1 MRSKYKFI
9 FASLIFLCLVVSMGA
24 ASADDLDTIQEGEV
38 SGGVDVA
45 YSNPGVENGELSYD
59 IPEDVQNVQYAGL
72 FVDCYTAG
80 SSNTVYG
87 SEANVS
93 VTSNGETEQ
102 IANEML
108 VSTQGSQDG
117 TVYTINDHTTK
128 CYADYYMTYN
138 LTEMLQGASGK
149 VTINVKTGA
158 LEGYEYYNKIKL
170 IGLVFAYDDGDS
182 DKICYWVNSGSSWI
196 KGDSTDTSKA
206 TFDVGT
212 IGCEISKATLDNFAL
227 SSIDG
232 LYSFNGKELEES
244 TAYDEGV
251 YYFKYHQW
259 DVLDKISNSTNTL
272 VYTPG
277 AGAFSFRNTL
287 SLLTV
292 TKHTP
297 AVSVKLGSEYSGA
310 VFAGTNNVLKLDLT
324 NKGES
329 DTVYMVDFY
338 VDGVK
343 VSSTEIQLNEGLS
356 SSTYLVDDFIRPVTA
371 ETVNGV
377 STTKVNYTVIVS
389 DKDTGEI
396 LNESTITPTLWY
408 NGNLGKDLAYPA
420 ENITSFNNITV
431 NGDIIID
438 TKTDSTYMGA
448 TATNRTDVW
457 NLDVPDDA
465 QFVNGFIYVSY
476 NWDKSG
482 QTVPPFTA
490 IFNGVAVTPV
500 ATYRDQSNMGNYG
513 KYGYGLIVY
522 DVSGLLV
529 KGENTFV
536 LEKEFNKTAV
546 YPSTLVALYNVSNSA
561 IEKTIYM
568 YNGADLLSNANN
580 FLGRI
585 VASNNVLDI
594 DSIENIVGSS
604 LYVFAASAQA
614 GEGNLIVNDASYAN
628 VWSGS
633 SNSVGQYIV
642 DLGTA
647 PSESNTVSF
656 VATGS
661 TILALE
667 QFIVVE
673 YNVPSASIKI
683 ASEYNGACFA
693 GTDNVIQVNLTNDGQ
708 LSTTYTVDLYVDGV
722 KVNSTEVQLDPAAKT
737 TAYLVDGLIRP
748 VTEDTVNGVSTTK
761 VNYTV
766 IVSDENGNVLAESTL
781 TPTVWYNGNLGKD
794 LAYPAENITSFNNI
808 TVNGDIIIETK
819 GDSTYM
825 NAAATTRTDVWTL
838 DVPEDAQ
845 FVNGFIYVSYNWD
858 KSGQTVP
865 PFTATFNGVA
875 VTPVATY
882 RDQSNM
888 GNYGKYGYGLIVY
901 DVSGLLVKGEN
912 TFVLEKES
920 NKTAVYPST
929 LVALYNV
936 PQSETVKT
944 IYMYNGADLLS
955 NANNFLGRVVA
966 SNNVLGIDSIE
977 NIVGSSLYVFAAS
990 AQSGEGN
997 LIVNDLTYF
1006 DVWTGSSNSVGQY
1019 IADLGTAPS
1028 ESNAV
1033 SFVATGSTILALQ
1046 QFIIVESTNPS
1057 VSAKIASEYNGACFA
1072 GTDNVIQVNL
1082 TNDGQASTTY
1092 IVDLYVDG
1100 VKVNSTEV
1108 QLNPEAKTTVNL
1120 VDGLIRPVTE
1130 DTVNGVS
1137 TTKVNYTL
1145 VVSDKSLGL
1154 VLAES
1159 TLTPTVWY
1167 NGNLG
1172 KDLAYPAENITSFN
1186 NITVNGDII
1195 IETKGDSTY
1204 MNAAAT
1210 NRTDVWNLDV
1220 PDDAQFVNGFIYVSY
1235 NWDKS
1240 GQTVPPFTAI
1250 FNGVAV
1256 TPVATYRDQSNMGNY
1271 GKYGYGLIVYDVSGL
1286 LVKGEN
1292 TFVLE
1297 KESNKTAVYPSTLV
1311 ALYNV
1316 PQSETV
1322 KTIYMYN
1329 GADLLSNA
1337 NNFLGRV
1344 VASNNVLGIDS
1355 IENAISSSLYVFA
1368 ASAQAGEGNLIVNDA
1383 SYDNVWSGS
1392 SNSVGQYIVDLGTAP
1407 SESNTVSFVATG
1419 STILALQ
1426 QFIVVESA
1434 TPKASDLQKLIDE
1447 TPAGGVLDLGSK
1459 VFADVS
1465 DINITKDISIVGD
1478 NAFIITAGDGKP
1490 VFNIASDVNN
1500 VSISGLNFVANNG
1513 DVLIKA
1519 TATNG
1524 TDDLSI
1530 NNPAISIANNTVTK
1544 ANDNVVASSITLF
1557 ELESERGVLA
1567 PSNPIDIKD
1576 NNVVD
1581 GAKTFDFEIA
1591 GLNDGS
1597 GINIPQGGSIN
1608 TNGTSSVKVATT
1620 IVAKAMTTTTVNTK
1634 INGKNAGKNFAI
1646 TLKDSNG
1653 NVLANKQVMISLDGK
1668 IYKCAT
1674 NANGVATV
1682 KIALSKKGTYPV
1694 VVSFLGDDKYNGSF
1708 AVAKVKVN
1716 PQKVKLTV
1724 TKKTYKASKKTKY
1737 LYATLKATNKK
1748 AIKGKKLVFTVNGKK
1763 YTAKTNAKGIAKVK
1777 VKLSKKKTYKVTV
1790 KFAGDNTFK
1799 KITKKGKVV
1808 IK

>member
-117 TVYTINDHTTK
+117 TVYAINDHTTK

-138 LTEMLQGASGK
+138 LTEKLQSASGK
-149 VTINVKTGA
+149 VTINVNTGA

-329 DTVYMVDFY
+329 DTVYVVDFY

-356 SSTYLVDDFIRPVTA
+356 SSTYLVDDLIRPVTA

-614 GEGNLIVNDASYAN
+614 GEGNLIVNDASYDN

-633 SNSVGQYIV
+633 SNSVSQYLV

-693 GTDNVIQVNLTNDGQ
+693 GADNVIQVNLTNDGQ

-766 IVSDENGNVLAESTL
+766 IVSDENGNVLAKSTL

-865 PFTATFNGVA
+865 PFTA
-875 VTPVATY
+875 
-882 RDQSNM
+882 
-888 GNYGKYGYGLIVY
+888 
-901 DVSGLLVKGEN
+901 
-912 TFVLEKES
+912 
-920 NKTAVYPST
+920 
-929 LVALYNV
+929 
-936 PQSETVKT
+936 
-944 IYMYNGADLLS
+944 
-955 NANNFLGRVVA
+955 
-966 SNNVLGIDSIE
+966 
-977 NIVGSSLYVFAAS
+977 
-990 AQSGEGN
+990 
-997 LIVNDLTYF
+997 
-1006 DVWTGSSNSVGQY
+1006 
-1019 IADLGTAPS
+1019 
-1028 ESNAV
+1028 
-1033 SFVATGSTILALQ
+1033 
-1046 QFIIVESTNPS
+1046 
-1057 VSAKIASEYNGACFA
+1057 
-1072 GTDNVIQVNL
+1072 
-1082 TNDGQASTTY
+1082 
-1092 IVDLYVDG
+1092 
-1100 VKVNSTEV
+1100 
-1108 QLNPEAKTTVNL
+1108 
-1120 VDGLIRPVTE
+1120 
-1130 DTVNGVS
+1130 
-1137 TTKVNYTL
+1137 
-1145 VVSDKSLGL
+1145 
-1154 VLAES
+1154 
-1159 TLTPTVWY
+1159 
-1167 NGNLG
+1167 
-1172 KDLAYPAENITSFN
+1172 
-1186 NITVNGDII
+1186 
-1195 IETKGDSTY
+1195 
-1204 MNAAAT
+1204 
-1210 NRTDVWNLDV
+1210 
-1220 PDDAQFVNGFIYVSY
+1220 
-1235 NWDKS
+1235 
-1240 GQTVPPFTAI
+1240 I

-1271 GKYGYGLIVYDVSGL
+1271 GKYGYGLIVYDVSSL
-1286 LVKGEN
+1286 LQKGEN

-1544 ANDNVVASSITLF
+1544 ANDKVVASSITLF

-1668 IYKCAT
+1668 IYKCTT

-1763 YTAKTNAKGIAKVK
+1763 YTAKTNAKGIAKIK

>member
-117 TVYTINDHTTK
+117 TVYAINDHTTK

-138 LTEMLQGASGK
+138 LTEKLQSASGK
-149 VTINVKTGA
+149 VTINVNTGA

-329 DTVYMVDFY
+329 DTVYVVDFY

-356 SSTYLVDDFIRPVTA
+356 SSTYLVDDLIRPVTA

-614 GEGNLIVNDASYAN
+614 GEGNLIVNDASYDN

-633 SNSVGQYIV
+633 SNSVSQYLV

-693 GTDNVIQVNLTNDGQ
+693 GADNVIQVNLTNDGQ

-825 NAAATTRTDVWTL
+825 AAAATTRTDVWTL
-838 DVPEDAQ
+838 DVPE
-845 FVNGFIYVSYNWD
+845 
-858 KSGQTVP
+858 
-865 PFTATFNGVA
+865 
-875 VTPVATY
+875 
-882 RDQSNM
+882 
-888 GNYGKYGYGLIVY
+888 
-901 DVSGLLVKGEN
+901 
-912 TFVLEKES
+912 
-920 NKTAVYPST
+920 
-929 LVALYNV
+929 
-936 PQSETVKT
+936 
-944 IYMYNGADLLS
+944 
-955 NANNFLGRVVA
+955 
-966 SNNVLGIDSIE
+966 
-977 NIVGSSLYVFAAS
+977 
-990 AQSGEGN
+990 
-997 LIVNDLTYF
+997 
-1006 DVWTGSSNSVGQY
+1006 
-1019 IADLGTAPS
+1019 
-1028 ESNAV
+1028 
-1033 SFVATGSTILALQ
+1033 
-1046 QFIIVESTNPS
+1046 
-1057 VSAKIASEYNGACFA
+1057 
-1072 GTDNVIQVNL
+1072 
-1082 TNDGQASTTY
+1082 
-1092 IVDLYVDG
+1092 
-1100 VKVNSTEV
+1100 
-1108 QLNPEAKTTVNL
+1108 
-1120 VDGLIRPVTE
+1120 
-1130 DTVNGVS
+1130 
-1137 TTKVNYTL
+1137 
-1145 VVSDKSLGL
+1145 
-1154 VLAES
+1154 
-1159 TLTPTVWY
+1159 
-1167 NGNLG
+1167 
-1172 KDLAYPAENITSFN
+1172 
-1186 NITVNGDII
+1186 
-1195 IETKGDSTY
+1195 
-1204 MNAAAT
+1204 
-1210 NRTDVWNLDV
+1210 
-1220 PDDAQFVNGFIYVSY
+1220 DAQFVNGFIYVSY

-1271 GKYGYGLIVYDVSGL
+1271 GKYGYGLIVYDVSSL
-1286 LVKGEN
+1286 LQKGEN

-1447 TPAGGVLDLGSK
+1447 TPTGGVLDLGSK

-1544 ANDNVVASSITLF
+1544 ANDKVVASSITLF

-1668 IYKCAT
+1668 IYKCTT

-1763 YTAKTNAKGIAKVK
+1763 YTAKTNAKGIAKIK

>member
-117 TVYTINDHTTK
+117 TVYAINDHTTK

-138 LTEMLQGASGK
+138 LTEKLQSASGK
-149 VTINVKTGA
+149 VTINVNTGA

-329 DTVYMVDFY
+329 DTVYVVDFY

-356 SSTYLVDDFIRPVTA
+356 SSTYLVDDLIRPVTA

-614 GEGNLIVNDASYAN
+614 GEGNLIVNDASYDN

-633 SNSVGQYIV
+633 SNSVSQYLV

-693 GTDNVIQVNLTNDGQ
+693 GADNVIQVNLTNDGQ

-766 IVSDENGNVLAESTL
+766 IVSDENGNVLAKSTL

-865 PFTATFNGVA
+865 PFTA
-875 VTPVATY
+875 
-882 RDQSNM
+882 
-888 GNYGKYGYGLIVY
+888 
-901 DVSGLLVKGEN
+901 
-912 TFVLEKES
+912 
-920 NKTAVYPST
+920 
-929 LVALYNV
+929 
-936 PQSETVKT
+936 
-944 IYMYNGADLLS
+944 
-955 NANNFLGRVVA
+955 
-966 SNNVLGIDSIE
+966 
-977 NIVGSSLYVFAAS
+977 
-990 AQSGEGN
+990 
-997 LIVNDLTYF
+997 
-1006 DVWTGSSNSVGQY
+1006 
-1019 IADLGTAPS
+1019 
-1028 ESNAV
+1028 
-1033 SFVATGSTILALQ
+1033 
-1046 QFIIVESTNPS
+1046 
-1057 VSAKIASEYNGACFA
+1057 
-1072 GTDNVIQVNL
+1072 
-1082 TNDGQASTTY
+1082 
-1092 IVDLYVDG
+1092 
-1100 VKVNSTEV
+1100 
-1108 QLNPEAKTTVNL
+1108 
-1120 VDGLIRPVTE
+1120 
-1130 DTVNGVS
+1130 
-1137 TTKVNYTL
+1137 
-1145 VVSDKSLGL
+1145 
-1154 VLAES
+1154 
-1159 TLTPTVWY
+1159 
-1167 NGNLG
+1167 
-1172 KDLAYPAENITSFN
+1172 
-1186 NITVNGDII
+1186 
-1195 IETKGDSTY
+1195 
-1204 MNAAAT
+1204 
-1210 NRTDVWNLDV
+1210 
-1220 PDDAQFVNGFIYVSY
+1220 
-1235 NWDKS
+1235 
-1240 GQTVPPFTAI
+1240 I

-1271 GKYGYGLIVYDVSGL
+1271 GKYGYGLIVYDVSSL
-1286 LVKGEN
+1286 LQKGEN

-1447 TPAGGVLDLGSK
+1447 TPTGGVLDLGSK

-1544 ANDNVVASSITLF
+1544 ANDKVVASSITLF

-1668 IYKCAT
+1668 IYKCTT

-1763 YTAKTNAKGIAKVK
+1763 YTAKTNAKGIAKIK

>member
-117 TVYTINDHTTK
+117 TVYAINDHTTK

-138 LTEMLQGASGK
+138 LTEKLQSASGK
-149 VTINVKTGA
+149 VTINVNTGA

-329 DTVYMVDFY
+329 DTVYVVDFY

-356 SSTYLVDDFIRPVTA
+356 SSTYLVDDLIRPVTA

-614 GEGNLIVNDASYAN
+614 GEGNLIVNDASYDN

-633 SNSVGQYIV
+633 SNSVSQYLV

-693 GTDNVIQVNLTNDGQ
+693 GADNVIQVNLTNDGQ

-766 IVSDENGNVLAESTL
+766 IVSDENGNVLAKSTL

-825 NAAATTRTDVWTL
+825 AAAATTRTDVWTL
-838 DVPEDAQ
+838 DVPE
-845 FVNGFIYVSYNWD
+845 
-858 KSGQTVP
+858 
-865 PFTATFNGVA
+865 
-875 VTPVATY
+875 
-882 RDQSNM
+882 
-888 GNYGKYGYGLIVY
+888 
-901 DVSGLLVKGEN
+901 
-912 TFVLEKES
+912 
-920 NKTAVYPST
+920 
-929 LVALYNV
+929 
-936 PQSETVKT
+936 
-944 IYMYNGADLLS
+944 
-955 NANNFLGRVVA
+955 
-966 SNNVLGIDSIE
+966 
-977 NIVGSSLYVFAAS
+977 
-990 AQSGEGN
+990 
-997 LIVNDLTYF
+997 
-1006 DVWTGSSNSVGQY
+1006 
-1019 IADLGTAPS
+1019 
-1028 ESNAV
+1028 
-1033 SFVATGSTILALQ
+1033 
-1046 QFIIVESTNPS
+1046 
-1057 VSAKIASEYNGACFA
+1057 
-1072 GTDNVIQVNL
+1072 
-1082 TNDGQASTTY
+1082 
-1092 IVDLYVDG
+1092 
-1100 VKVNSTEV
+1100 
-1108 QLNPEAKTTVNL
+1108 
-1120 VDGLIRPVTE
+1120 
-1130 DTVNGVS
+1130 
-1137 TTKVNYTL
+1137 
-1145 VVSDKSLGL
+1145 
-1154 VLAES
+1154 
-1159 TLTPTVWY
+1159 
-1167 NGNLG
+1167 
-1172 KDLAYPAENITSFN
+1172 
-1186 NITVNGDII
+1186 
-1195 IETKGDSTY
+1195 
-1204 MNAAAT
+1204 
-1210 NRTDVWNLDV
+1210 
-1220 PDDAQFVNGFIYVSY
+1220 DAQFVNGFIYVSY

-1447 TPAGGVLDLGSK
+1447 TPTGGVLDLGSK

-1544 ANDNVVASSITLF
+1544 ANDKVVASSITLF

-1668 IYKCAT
+1668 IYKCTT

-1763 YTAKTNAKGIAKVK
+1763 YTAKTNAKGIAKIK

>member
-117 TVYTINDHTTK
+117 TVYAINDHTTK

-138 LTEMLQGASGK
+138 LTEKLQSASGK
-149 VTINVKTGA
+149 VTINVNTGA

-329 DTVYMVDFY
+329 DTVYVVDFY

-356 SSTYLVDDFIRPVTA
+356 SSTYLVDDLIRPVTA

-614 GEGNLIVNDASYAN
+614 GEGNLIVNDASYDN

-633 SNSVGQYIV
+633 SNSVSQYLV

-693 GTDNVIQVNLTNDGQ
+693 GADNVIQVNLTNDGQ

-766 IVSDENGNVLAESTL
+766 IVSDENGNVLAKSTL

-825 NAAATTRTDVWTL
+825 AAAATTRTDVWTL

-901 DVSGLLVKGEN
+901 DVSSLL
-912 TFVLEKES
+912 
-920 NKTAVYPST
+920 
-929 LVALYNV
+929 
-936 PQSETVKT
+936 Q
-944 IYMYNGADLLS
+944 
-955 NANNFLGRVVA
+955 
-966 SNNVLGIDSIE
+966 
-977 NIVGSSLYVFAAS
+977 
-990 AQSGEGN
+990 
-997 LIVNDLTYF
+997 
-1006 DVWTGSSNSVGQY
+1006 
-1019 IADLGTAPS
+1019 
-1028 ESNAV
+1028 
-1033 SFVATGSTILALQ
+1033 
-1046 QFIIVESTNPS
+1046 
-1057 VSAKIASEYNGACFA
+1057 
-1072 GTDNVIQVNL
+1072 
-1082 TNDGQASTTY
+1082 
-1092 IVDLYVDG
+1092 
-1100 VKVNSTEV
+1100 
-1108 QLNPEAKTTVNL
+1108 
-1120 VDGLIRPVTE
+1120 
-1130 DTVNGVS
+1130 
-1137 TTKVNYTL
+1137 
-1145 VVSDKSLGL
+1145 
-1154 VLAES
+1154 
-1159 TLTPTVWY
+1159 
-1167 NGNLG
+1167 
-1172 KDLAYPAENITSFN
+1172 
-1186 NITVNGDII
+1186 
-1195 IETKGDSTY
+1195 
-1204 MNAAAT
+1204 
-1210 NRTDVWNLDV
+1210 
-1220 PDDAQFVNGFIYVSY
+1220 
-1235 NWDKS
+1235 
-1240 GQTVPPFTAI
+1240 
-1250 FNGVAV
+1250 
-1256 TPVATYRDQSNMGNY
+1256 
-1271 GKYGYGLIVYDVSGL
+1271 
-1286 LVKGEN
+1286 KGEN

-1447 TPAGGVLDLGSK
+1447 TPTGGVLDLGSK

-1544 ANDNVVASSITLF
+1544 ANDKVVASSITLF

-1668 IYKCAT
+1668 IYKCTT

-1763 YTAKTNAKGIAKVK
+1763 YTAKTNAKGIAKIK

>member
-1 MRSKYKFI
+1 
-9 FASLIFLCLVVSMGA
+9 
-24 ASADDLDTIQEGEV
+24 
-38 SGGVDVA
+38 
-45 YSNPGVENGELSYD
+45 
-59 IPEDVQNVQYAGL
+59 
-72 FVDCYTAG
+72 
-80 SSNTVYG
+80 
-87 SEANVS
+87 
-93 VTSNGETEQ
+93 
-102 IANEML
+102 
-108 VSTQGSQDG
+108 
-117 TVYTINDHTTK
+117 
-128 CYADYYMTYN
+128 
-138 LTEMLQGASGK
+138 
-149 VTINVKTGA
+149 
-158 LEGYEYYNKIKL
+158 
-170 IGLVFAYDDGDS
+170 
-182 DKICYWVNSGSSWI
+182 
-196 KGDSTDTSKA
+196 
-206 TFDVGT
+206 
-212 IGCEISKATLDNFAL
+212 
-227 SSIDG
+227 
-232 LYSFNGKELEES
+232 
-244 TAYDEGV
+244 
-251 YYFKYHQW
+251 
-259 DVLDKISNSTNTL
+259 
-272 VYTPG
+272 
-277 AGAFSFRNTL
+277 
-287 SLLTV
+287 
-292 TKHTP
+292 
-297 AVSVKLGSEYSGA
+297 
-310 VFAGTNNVLKLDLT
+310 
-324 NKGES
+324 
-329 DTVYMVDFY
+329 
-338 VDGVK
+338 
-343 VSSTEIQLNEGLS
+343 
-356 SSTYLVDDFIRPVTA
+356 
-371 ETVNGV
+371 
-377 STTKVNYTVIVS
+377 
-389 DKDTGEI
+389 
-396 LNESTITPTLWY
+396 
-408 NGNLGKDLAYPA
+408 
-420 ENITSFNNITV
+420 
-431 NGDIIID
+431 
-438 TKTDSTYMGA
+438 
-448 TATNRTDVW
+448 
-457 NLDVPDDA
+457 
-465 QFVNGFIYVSY
+465 
-476 NWDKSG
+476 
-482 QTVPPFTA
+482 
-490 IFNGVAVTPV
+490 
-500 ATYRDQSNMGNYG
+500 
-513 KYGYGLIVY
+513 
-522 DVSGLLV
+522 
-529 KGENTFV
+529 
-536 LEKEFNKTAV
+536 
-546 YPSTLVALYNVSNSA
+546 
-561 IEKTIYM
+561 
-568 YNGADLLSNANN
+568 
-580 FLGRI
+580 
-585 VASNNVLDI
+585 
-594 DSIENIVGSS
+594 
-604 LYVFAASAQA
+604 
-614 GEGNLIVNDASYAN
+614 
-628 VWSGS
+628 
-633 SNSVGQYIV
+633 
-642 DLGTA
+642 
-647 PSESNTVSF
+647 
-656 VATGS
+656 
-661 TILALE
+661 
-667 QFIVVE
+667 
-673 YNVPSASIKI
+673 
-683 ASEYNGACFA
+683 
-693 GTDNVIQVNLTNDGQ
+693 
-708 LSTTYTVDLYVDGV
+708 
-722 KVNSTEVQLDPAAKT
+722 
-737 TAYLVDGLIRP
+737 
-748 VTEDTVNGVSTTK
+748 
-761 VNYTV
+761 
-766 IVSDENGNVLAESTL
+766 
-781 TPTVWYNGNLGKD
+781 
-794 LAYPAENITSFNNI
+794 
-808 TVNGDIIIETK
+808 
-819 GDSTYM
+819 
-825 NAAATTRTDVWTL
+825 
-838 DVPEDAQ
+838 
-845 FVNGFIYVSYNWD
+845 
-858 KSGQTVP
+858 
-865 PFTATFNGVA
+865 
-875 VTPVATY
+875 
-882 RDQSNM
+882 
-888 GNYGKYGYGLIVY
+888 
-901 DVSGLLVKGEN
+901 
-912 TFVLEKES
+912 
-920 NKTAVYPST
+920 
-929 LVALYNV
+929 
-936 PQSETVKT
+936 
-944 IYMYNGADLLS
+944 MYNGADLLS

-1271 GKYGYGLIVYDVSGL
+1271 GKYGYGLIVYDVS
-1286 LVKGEN
+1286 
-1292 TFVLE
+1292 
-1297 KESNKTAVYPSTLV
+1297 
-1311 ALYNV
+1311 
-1316 PQSETV
+1316 
-1322 KTIYMYN
+1322 
-1329 GADLLSNA
+1329 DLLSNA

-1668 IYKCAT
+1668 IYKCTT

>member
-117 TVYTINDHTTK
+117 TVYAINDHTTK

-138 LTEMLQGASGK
+138 LTEKLQSASGK
-149 VTINVKTGA
+149 VTINVNTGA

-329 DTVYMVDFY
+329 DTVYVVDFY

-356 SSTYLVDDFIRPVTA
+356 SSTYLVDDLIRPVTA

-614 GEGNLIVNDASYAN
+614 GEGNLIVNDASYDN

-633 SNSVGQYIV
+633 SNSVSQYLV

-693 GTDNVIQVNLTNDGQ
+693 GADNVIQVNLTNDGQ

-825 NAAATTRTDVWTL
+825 AAAATTRTDVWTL
-838 DVPEDAQ
+838 DVPE
-845 FVNGFIYVSYNWD
+845 
-858 KSGQTVP
+858 
-865 PFTATFNGVA
+865 
-875 VTPVATY
+875 
-882 RDQSNM
+882 
-888 GNYGKYGYGLIVY
+888 
-901 DVSGLLVKGEN
+901 
-912 TFVLEKES
+912 
-920 NKTAVYPST
+920 
-929 LVALYNV
+929 
-936 PQSETVKT
+936 
-944 IYMYNGADLLS
+944 
-955 NANNFLGRVVA
+955 
-966 SNNVLGIDSIE
+966 
-977 NIVGSSLYVFAAS
+977 
-990 AQSGEGN
+990 
-997 LIVNDLTYF
+997 
-1006 DVWTGSSNSVGQY
+1006 
-1019 IADLGTAPS
+1019 
-1028 ESNAV
+1028 
-1033 SFVATGSTILALQ
+1033 
-1046 QFIIVESTNPS
+1046 
-1057 VSAKIASEYNGACFA
+1057 
-1072 GTDNVIQVNL
+1072 
-1082 TNDGQASTTY
+1082 
-1092 IVDLYVDG
+1092 
-1100 VKVNSTEV
+1100 
-1108 QLNPEAKTTVNL
+1108 
-1120 VDGLIRPVTE
+1120 
-1130 DTVNGVS
+1130 
-1137 TTKVNYTL
+1137 
-1145 VVSDKSLGL
+1145 
-1154 VLAES
+1154 
-1159 TLTPTVWY
+1159 
-1167 NGNLG
+1167 
-1172 KDLAYPAENITSFN
+1172 
-1186 NITVNGDII
+1186 
-1195 IETKGDSTY
+1195 
-1204 MNAAAT
+1204 
-1210 NRTDVWNLDV
+1210 
-1220 PDDAQFVNGFIYVSY
+1220 DAQFVNGFIYVSY

-1271 GKYGYGLIVYDVSGL
+1271 GKYGYGLIVYDVSSL
-1286 LVKGEN
+1286 LQKGEN

-1447 TPAGGVLDLGSK
+1447 TPTGGVLDLGSK

-1668 IYKCAT
+1668 IYKCTT

-1763 YTAKTNAKGIAKVK
+1763 YTAKTNAKGIAKIK

>member
-117 TVYTINDHTTK
+117 TVYAINDHTTK

-138 LTEMLQGASGK
+138 LTEKLQSASGK
-149 VTINVKTGA
+149 VTINVNTGA

-310 VFAGTNNVLKLDLT
+310 VFAGTNNVLQLNLT

-329 DTVYMVDFY
+329 DTVYIVDFY

-356 SSTYLVDDFIRPVTA
+356 SSTYLVDDLIRPVTA

-396 LNESTITPTLWY
+396 LNQSTITPTLWY

-522 DVSGLLV
+522 DVSSLL
-529 KGENTFV
+529 
-536 LEKEFNKTAV
+536 
-546 YPSTLVALYNVSNSA
+546 
-561 IEKTIYM
+561 
-568 YNGADLLSNANN
+568 
-580 FLGRI
+580 
-585 VASNNVLDI
+585 
-594 DSIENIVGSS
+594 
-604 LYVFAASAQA
+604 Q
-614 GEGNLIVNDASYAN
+614 
-628 VWSGS
+628 
-633 SNSVGQYIV
+633 
-642 DLGTA
+642 
-647 PSESNTVSF
+647 
-656 VATGS
+656 
-661 TILALE
+661 
-667 QFIVVE
+667 
-673 YNVPSASIKI
+673 
-683 ASEYNGACFA
+683 
-693 GTDNVIQVNLTNDGQ
+693 
-708 LSTTYTVDLYVDGV
+708 
-722 KVNSTEVQLDPAAKT
+722 
-737 TAYLVDGLIRP
+737 
-748 VTEDTVNGVSTTK
+748 
-761 VNYTV
+761 
-766 IVSDENGNVLAESTL
+766 
-781 TPTVWYNGNLGKD
+781 
-794 LAYPAENITSFNNI
+794 
-808 TVNGDIIIETK
+808 
-819 GDSTYM
+819 
-825 NAAATTRTDVWTL
+825 
-838 DVPEDAQ
+838 
-845 FVNGFIYVSYNWD
+845 
-858 KSGQTVP
+858 
-865 PFTATFNGVA
+865 
-875 VTPVATY
+875 
-882 RDQSNM
+882 
-888 GNYGKYGYGLIVY
+888 
-901 DVSGLLVKGEN
+901 KGEN

-977 NIVGSSLYVFAAS
+977 NAISSSLYVFAAS
-990 AQSGEGN
+990 AQAGEGN
-997 LIVNDLTYF
+997 LIVNDASY
-1006 DVWTGSSNSVGQY
+1006 DNVWSGSSNSVGQY

-1210 NRTDVWNLDV
+1210 TRTDVWTLDV
-1220 PDDAQFVNGFIYVSY
+1220 PEDAQFVNGFIYVSY

-1271 GKYGYGLIVYDVSGL
+1271 GKYGYGLIVYDVSSL
-1286 LVKGEN
+1286 LQKGEN

-1392 SNSVGQYIVDLGTAP
+1392 SNSVGQYIVDLGTTP
-1407 SESNTVSFVATG
+1407 SESNAVSFVATG

-1668 IYKCAT
+1668 IYKCTT
-1674 NANGVATV
+1674 NANGVSTV

>member
-117 TVYTINDHTTK
+117 TVYAINDHTTK

-138 LTEMLQGASGK
+138 LTEKLQSASGK
-149 VTINVKTGA
+149 VTINVNTGA

-329 DTVYMVDFY
+329 DTVYVVDFY

-356 SSTYLVDDFIRPVTA
+356 SSTYLVDDLIRPVTA

-693 GTDNVIQVNLTNDGQ
+693 GADNVIQVNLTNDGQ
-708 LSTTYTVDLYVDGV
+708 LSTTYT
-722 KVNSTEVQLDPAAKT
+722 
-737 TAYLVDGLIRP
+737 
-748 VTEDTVNGVSTTK
+748 
-761 VNYTV
+761 
-766 IVSDENGNVLAESTL
+766 
-781 TPTVWYNGNLGKD
+781 
-794 LAYPAENITSFNNI
+794 
-808 TVNGDIIIETK
+808 
-819 GDSTYM
+819 
-825 NAAATTRTDVWTL
+825 
-838 DVPEDAQ
+838 
-845 FVNGFIYVSYNWD
+845 
-858 KSGQTVP
+858 
-865 PFTATFNGVA
+865 
-875 VTPVATY
+875 
-882 RDQSNM
+882 
-888 GNYGKYGYGLIVY
+888 
-901 DVSGLLVKGEN
+901 
-912 TFVLEKES
+912 
-920 NKTAVYPST
+920 
-929 LVALYNV
+929 
-936 PQSETVKT
+936 
-944 IYMYNGADLLS
+944 
-955 NANNFLGRVVA
+955 
-966 SNNVLGIDSIE
+966 
-977 NIVGSSLYVFAAS
+977 
-990 AQSGEGN
+990 
-997 LIVNDLTYF
+997 
-1006 DVWTGSSNSVGQY
+1006 
-1019 IADLGTAPS
+1019 
-1028 ESNAV
+1028 
-1033 SFVATGSTILALQ
+1033 
-1046 QFIIVESTNPS
+1046 
-1057 VSAKIASEYNGACFA
+1057 
-1072 GTDNVIQVNL
+1072 
-1082 TNDGQASTTY
+1082 
-1092 IVDLYVDG
+1092 VDLYVDG

-1137 TTKVNYTL
+1137 TTKVNYTV

-1204 MNAAAT
+1204 MAAAAT
-1210 NRTDVWNLDV
+1210 TRTDVWTLDV
-1220 PDDAQFVNGFIYVSY
+1220 PEDAQFVNGFIYVSY

-1271 GKYGYGLIVYDVSGL
+1271 GKYGYGLIVYDVSSL
-1286 LVKGEN
+1286 LQKGEN

-1447 TPAGGVLDLGSK
+1447 TPTGGVLDLGSK

-1544 ANDNVVASSITLF
+1544 ANDKVVASSITLF

-1668 IYKCAT
+1668 IYKCTT
-1674 NANGVATV
+1674 NANGVSTV

>member
-117 TVYTINDHTTK
+117 TVYAINDHTTK

-138 LTEMLQGASGK
+138 LTEKLQSASGK
-149 VTINVKTGA
+149 VTINVNTGA

-329 DTVYMVDFY
+329 DTVYVVDFY

-356 SSTYLVDDFIRPVTA
+356 SSTYLVDDLIRPVTA

-604 LYVFAASAQA
+604 LHVFAASAQV
-614 GEGNLIVNDASYAN
+614 GEGNIIVNDASYDN

-633 SNSVGQYIV
+633 SNSVSQYLV

-693 GTDNVIQVNLTNDGQ
+693 GADNVIQVNLTNDGQ

-766 IVSDENGNVLAESTL
+766 IVSDENGNVLAKSTL

-825 NAAATTRTDVWTL
+825 AAAATTRTDVWTL
-838 DVPEDAQ
+838 DVPE
-845 FVNGFIYVSYNWD
+845 
-858 KSGQTVP
+858 
-865 PFTATFNGVA
+865 
-875 VTPVATY
+875 
-882 RDQSNM
+882 
-888 GNYGKYGYGLIVY
+888 
-901 DVSGLLVKGEN
+901 
-912 TFVLEKES
+912 
-920 NKTAVYPST
+920 
-929 LVALYNV
+929 
-936 PQSETVKT
+936 
-944 IYMYNGADLLS
+944 
-955 NANNFLGRVVA
+955 
-966 SNNVLGIDSIE
+966 
-977 NIVGSSLYVFAAS
+977 
-990 AQSGEGN
+990 
-997 LIVNDLTYF
+997 
-1006 DVWTGSSNSVGQY
+1006 
-1019 IADLGTAPS
+1019 
-1028 ESNAV
+1028 
-1033 SFVATGSTILALQ
+1033 
-1046 QFIIVESTNPS
+1046 
-1057 VSAKIASEYNGACFA
+1057 
-1072 GTDNVIQVNL
+1072 
-1082 TNDGQASTTY
+1082 
-1092 IVDLYVDG
+1092 
-1100 VKVNSTEV
+1100 
-1108 QLNPEAKTTVNL
+1108 
-1120 VDGLIRPVTE
+1120 
-1130 DTVNGVS
+1130 
-1137 TTKVNYTL
+1137 
-1145 VVSDKSLGL
+1145 
-1154 VLAES
+1154 
-1159 TLTPTVWY
+1159 
-1167 NGNLG
+1167 
-1172 KDLAYPAENITSFN
+1172 
-1186 NITVNGDII
+1186 
-1195 IETKGDSTY
+1195 
-1204 MNAAAT
+1204 
-1210 NRTDVWNLDV
+1210 
-1220 PDDAQFVNGFIYVSY
+1220 DAQFVNGFIYVSY

-1271 GKYGYGLIVYDVSGL
+1271 GKYGYGLIVYDVSSL
-1286 LVKGEN
+1286 LQKGEN

-1447 TPAGGVLDLGSK
+1447 TPTGGVLDLGSK

-1544 ANDNVVASSITLF
+1544 ANDKVVASSITLF

-1668 IYKCAT
+1668 IYKCTT

-1763 YTAKTNAKGIAKVK
+1763 YTAKTNAKGIAKIK

>member
-1 MRSKYKFI
+1 M
-9 FASLIFLCLVVSMGA
+9 
-24 ASADDLDTIQEGEV
+24 
-38 SGGVDVA
+38 
-45 YSNPGVENGELSYD
+45 
-59 IPEDVQNVQYAGL
+59 
-72 FVDCYTAG
+72 
-80 SSNTVYG
+80 
-87 SEANVS
+87 
-93 VTSNGETEQ
+93 
-102 IANEML
+102 
-108 VSTQGSQDG
+108 
-117 TVYTINDHTTK
+117 
-128 CYADYYMTYN
+128 
-138 LTEMLQGASGK
+138 
-149 VTINVKTGA
+149 
-158 LEGYEYYNKIKL
+158 
-170 IGLVFAYDDGDS
+170 
-182 DKICYWVNSGSSWI
+182 
-196 KGDSTDTSKA
+196 
-206 TFDVGT
+206 
-212 IGCEISKATLDNFAL
+212 
-227 SSIDG
+227 
-232 LYSFNGKELEES
+232 
-244 TAYDEGV
+244 
-251 YYFKYHQW
+251 
-259 DVLDKISNSTNTL
+259 
-272 VYTPG
+272 
-277 AGAFSFRNTL
+277 
-287 SLLTV
+287 
-292 TKHTP
+292 
-297 AVSVKLGSEYSGA
+297 
-310 VFAGTNNVLKLDLT
+310 
-324 NKGES
+324 
-329 DTVYMVDFY
+329 
-338 VDGVK
+338 
-343 VSSTEIQLNEGLS
+343 
-356 SSTYLVDDFIRPVTA
+356 
-371 ETVNGV
+371 
-377 STTKVNYTVIVS
+377 
-389 DKDTGEI
+389 
-396 LNESTITPTLWY
+396 
-408 NGNLGKDLAYPA
+408 
-420 ENITSFNNITV
+420 
-431 NGDIIID
+431 
-438 TKTDSTYMGA
+438 
-448 TATNRTDVW
+448 
-457 NLDVPDDA
+457 
-465 QFVNGFIYVSY
+465 
-476 NWDKSG
+476 
-482 QTVPPFTA
+482 
-490 IFNGVAVTPV
+490 
-500 ATYRDQSNMGNYG
+500 
-513 KYGYGLIVY
+513 
-522 DVSGLLV
+522 
-529 KGENTFV
+529 
-536 LEKEFNKTAV
+536 
-546 YPSTLVALYNVSNSA
+546 
-561 IEKTIYM
+561 
-568 YNGADLLSNANN
+568 
-580 FLGRI
+580 
-585 VASNNVLDI
+585 
-594 DSIENIVGSS
+594 
-604 LYVFAASAQA
+604 
-614 GEGNLIVNDASYAN
+614 
-628 VWSGS
+628 
-633 SNSVGQYIV
+633 
-642 DLGTA
+642 
-647 PSESNTVSF
+647 
-656 VATGS
+656 
-661 TILALE
+661 
-667 QFIVVE
+667 
-673 YNVPSASIKI
+673 
-683 ASEYNGACFA
+683 
-693 GTDNVIQVNLTNDGQ
+693 
-708 LSTTYTVDLYVDGV
+708 
-722 KVNSTEVQLDPAAKT
+722 
-737 TAYLVDGLIRP
+737 
-748 VTEDTVNGVSTTK
+748 
-761 VNYTV
+761 
-766 IVSDENGNVLAESTL
+766 
-781 TPTVWYNGNLGKD
+781 
-794 LAYPAENITSFNNI
+794 
-808 TVNGDIIIETK
+808 
-819 GDSTYM
+819 
-825 NAAATTRTDVWTL
+825 
-838 DVPEDAQ
+838 
-845 FVNGFIYVSYNWD
+845 
-858 KSGQTVP
+858 
-865 PFTATFNGVA
+865 
-875 VTPVATY
+875 
-882 RDQSNM
+882 
-888 GNYGKYGYGLIVY
+888 
-901 DVSGLLVKGEN
+901 
-912 TFVLEKES
+912 
-920 NKTAVYPST
+920 
-929 LVALYNV
+929 ALYNV

-1019 IADLGTAPS
+1019 IVDLGTAPS

-1137 TTKVNYTL
+1137 TTKVNYTV

-1204 MNAAAT
+1204 MAAAAT
-1210 NRTDVWNLDV
+1210 TRTDVWTLDV
-1220 PDDAQFVNGFIYVSY
+1220 PEDAQFVNGFIYVSY

-1240 GQTVPPFTAI
+1240 GQTVPPFTAT

-1271 GKYGYGLIVYDVSGL
+1271 GK
-1286 LVKGEN
+1286 
-1292 TFVLE
+1292 
-1297 KESNKTAVYPSTLV
+1297 STLV

-1344 VASNNVLGIDS
+1344 VASNNVLDIDS

-1368 ASAQAGEGNLIVNDA
+1368 ASAQAGEGNIIVNDA

-1668 IYKCAT
+1668 IYKCTT

>member
-310 VFAGTNNVLKLDLT
+310 VFAGTNNVLQLNLT

-329 DTVYMVDFY
+329 DTVYIVDFY

-536 LEKEFNKTAV
+536 LEKESNKTAV
-546 YPSTLVALYNVSNSA
+546 YPSTLVALYNVPQS
-561 IEKTIYM
+561 ETVKTIYM

-580 FLGRI
+580 FLGRV
-585 VASNNVLDI
+585 VASNNVLGI
-594 DSIENIVGSS
+594 DSIENAISSS

-614 GEGNLIVNDASYAN
+614 GEGNLIVNDASYDN

-633 SNSVGQYIV
+633 SNSVSQYLV

-693 GTDNVIQVNLTNDGQ
+693 GADNVIQVNLTNDGQ

-865 PFTATFNGVA
+865 PFTAT
-875 VTPVATY
+875 
-882 RDQSNM
+882 
-888 GNYGKYGYGLIVY
+888 
-901 DVSGLLVKGEN
+901 
-912 TFVLEKES
+912 
-920 NKTAVYPST
+920 
-929 LVALYNV
+929 
-936 PQSETVKT
+936 
-944 IYMYNGADLLS
+944 
-955 NANNFLGRVVA
+955 
-966 SNNVLGIDSIE
+966 
-977 NIVGSSLYVFAAS
+977 
-990 AQSGEGN
+990 
-997 LIVNDLTYF
+997 
-1006 DVWTGSSNSVGQY
+1006 
-1019 IADLGTAPS
+1019 
-1028 ESNAV
+1028 
-1033 SFVATGSTILALQ
+1033 
-1046 QFIIVESTNPS
+1046 
-1057 VSAKIASEYNGACFA
+1057 
-1072 GTDNVIQVNL
+1072 
-1082 TNDGQASTTY
+1082 
-1092 IVDLYVDG
+1092 
-1100 VKVNSTEV
+1100 
-1108 QLNPEAKTTVNL
+1108 
-1120 VDGLIRPVTE
+1120 
-1130 DTVNGVS
+1130 
-1137 TTKVNYTL
+1137 
-1145 VVSDKSLGL
+1145 
-1154 VLAES
+1154 
-1159 TLTPTVWY
+1159 
-1167 NGNLG
+1167 
-1172 KDLAYPAENITSFN
+1172 
-1186 NITVNGDII
+1186 
-1195 IETKGDSTY
+1195 
-1204 MNAAAT
+1204 
-1210 NRTDVWNLDV
+1210 
-1220 PDDAQFVNGFIYVSY
+1220 
-1235 NWDKS
+1235 
-1240 GQTVPPFTAI
+1240 

-1668 IYKCAT
+1668 IYKCTT

>member
-117 TVYTINDHTTK
+117 TVYAINDHTTK

-138 LTEMLQGASGK
+138 LTEKLQSASGK
-149 VTINVKTGA
+149 VTINVNTGA

-329 DTVYMVDFY
+329 DTVYVVDFY

-356 SSTYLVDDFIRPVTA
+356 SSTYLVDDLIRPVTA

-614 GEGNLIVNDASYAN
+614 GEGNLIVNDASY
-628 VWSGS
+628 
-633 SNSVGQYIV
+633 
-642 DLGTA
+642 
-647 PSESNTVSF
+647 
-656 VATGS
+656 
-661 TILALE
+661 
-667 QFIVVE
+667 
-673 YNVPSASIKI
+673 
-683 ASEYNGACFA
+683 
-693 GTDNVIQVNLTNDGQ
+693 
-708 LSTTYTVDLYVDGV
+708 
-722 KVNSTEVQLDPAAKT
+722 
-737 TAYLVDGLIRP
+737 
-748 VTEDTVNGVSTTK
+748 
-761 VNYTV
+761 
-766 IVSDENGNVLAESTL
+766 
-781 TPTVWYNGNLGKD
+781 
-794 LAYPAENITSFNNI
+794 
-808 TVNGDIIIETK
+808 
-819 GDSTYM
+819 
-825 NAAATTRTDVWTL
+825 
-838 DVPEDAQ
+838 
-845 FVNGFIYVSYNWD
+845 
-858 KSGQTVP
+858 
-865 PFTATFNGVA
+865 
-875 VTPVATY
+875 
-882 RDQSNM
+882 
-888 GNYGKYGYGLIVY
+888 
-901 DVSGLLVKGEN
+901 
-912 TFVLEKES
+912 
-920 NKTAVYPST
+920 
-929 LVALYNV
+929 
-936 PQSETVKT
+936 
-944 IYMYNGADLLS
+944 
-955 NANNFLGRVVA
+955 
-966 SNNVLGIDSIE
+966 
-977 NIVGSSLYVFAAS
+977 
-990 AQSGEGN
+990 
-997 LIVNDLTYF
+997 
-1006 DVWTGSSNSVGQY
+1006 
-1019 IADLGTAPS
+1019 
-1028 ESNAV
+1028 
-1033 SFVATGSTILALQ
+1033 
-1046 QFIIVESTNPS
+1046 
-1057 VSAKIASEYNGACFA
+1057 
-1072 GTDNVIQVNL
+1072 
-1082 TNDGQASTTY
+1082 
-1092 IVDLYVDG
+1092 
-1100 VKVNSTEV
+1100 
-1108 QLNPEAKTTVNL
+1108 
-1120 VDGLIRPVTE
+1120 
-1130 DTVNGVS
+1130 
-1137 TTKVNYTL
+1137 
-1145 VVSDKSLGL
+1145 
-1154 VLAES
+1154 
-1159 TLTPTVWY
+1159 
-1167 NGNLG
+1167 
-1172 KDLAYPAENITSFN
+1172 
-1186 NITVNGDII
+1186 
-1195 IETKGDSTY
+1195 
-1204 MNAAAT
+1204 
-1210 NRTDVWNLDV
+1210 
-1220 PDDAQFVNGFIYVSY
+1220 
-1235 NWDKS
+1235 
-1240 GQTVPPFTAI
+1240 
-1250 FNGVAV
+1250 
-1256 TPVATYRDQSNMGNY
+1256 
-1271 GKYGYGLIVYDVSGL
+1271 
-1286 LVKGEN
+1286 
-1292 TFVLE
+1292 
-1297 KESNKTAVYPSTLV
+1297 
-1311 ALYNV
+1311 
-1316 PQSETV
+1316 
-1322 KTIYMYN
+1322 
-1329 GADLLSNA
+1329 
-1337 NNFLGRV
+1337 
-1344 VASNNVLGIDS
+1344 
-1355 IENAISSSLYVFA
+1355 
-1368 ASAQAGEGNLIVNDA
+1368 
-1383 SYDNVWSGS
+1383 DNVWSGS

-1447 TPAGGVLDLGSK
+1447 TPTGGVLDLGSK

-1544 ANDNVVASSITLF
+1544 ANDKVVASSITLF

-1668 IYKCAT
+1668 IYKCTT

-1763 YTAKTNAKGIAKVK
+1763 YTAKTNAKGIAKIK

>member
-117 TVYTINDHTTK
+117 TVYAINDHTTK

-138 LTEMLQGASGK
+138 LTEKLQSASGK
-149 VTINVKTGA
+149 VTINVNTGA

-329 DTVYMVDFY
+329 DTVYVVDFY

-356 SSTYLVDDFIRPVTA
+356 SSTYLVDDLIRPVTA

-614 GEGNLIVNDASYAN
+614 GEGNLIVNDASYDN

-633 SNSVGQYIV
+633 SNSVSQYLV

-693 GTDNVIQVNLTNDGQ
+693 GADNVIQVNLTNDGQ

-766 IVSDENGNVLAESTL
+766 IVSDENGNVLAKSTL

-825 NAAATTRTDVWTL
+825 AAAATTRTDVWTL
-838 DVPEDAQ
+838 DVPE
-845 FVNGFIYVSYNWD
+845 
-858 KSGQTVP
+858 
-865 PFTATFNGVA
+865 
-875 VTPVATY
+875 
-882 RDQSNM
+882 
-888 GNYGKYGYGLIVY
+888 
-901 DVSGLLVKGEN
+901 
-912 TFVLEKES
+912 
-920 NKTAVYPST
+920 
-929 LVALYNV
+929 
-936 PQSETVKT
+936 
-944 IYMYNGADLLS
+944 
-955 NANNFLGRVVA
+955 
-966 SNNVLGIDSIE
+966 
-977 NIVGSSLYVFAAS
+977 
-990 AQSGEGN
+990 
-997 LIVNDLTYF
+997 
-1006 DVWTGSSNSVGQY
+1006 
-1019 IADLGTAPS
+1019 
-1028 ESNAV
+1028 
-1033 SFVATGSTILALQ
+1033 
-1046 QFIIVESTNPS
+1046 
-1057 VSAKIASEYNGACFA
+1057 
-1072 GTDNVIQVNL
+1072 
-1082 TNDGQASTTY
+1082 
-1092 IVDLYVDG
+1092 
-1100 VKVNSTEV
+1100 
-1108 QLNPEAKTTVNL
+1108 
-1120 VDGLIRPVTE
+1120 
-1130 DTVNGVS
+1130 
-1137 TTKVNYTL
+1137 
-1145 VVSDKSLGL
+1145 
-1154 VLAES
+1154 
-1159 TLTPTVWY
+1159 
-1167 NGNLG
+1167 
-1172 KDLAYPAENITSFN
+1172 
-1186 NITVNGDII
+1186 
-1195 IETKGDSTY
+1195 
-1204 MNAAAT
+1204 
-1210 NRTDVWNLDV
+1210 
-1220 PDDAQFVNGFIYVSY
+1220 DAQFVNGFIYVSY

-1271 GKYGYGLIVYDVSGL
+1271 GKYGYGLIVYDVSSL
-1286 LVKGEN
+1286 LQKGEN

-1447 TPAGGVLDLGSK
+1447 TPTGGVLDLGSK

-1544 ANDNVVASSITLF
+1544 ANDKVVASSITLF

-1668 IYKCAT
+1668 IYKCTT
-1674 NANGVATV
+1674 NANGVSTV

-1763 YTAKTNAKGIAKVK
+1763 YTAKTNAKGIAKIK

>member
-117 TVYTINDHTTK
+117 TVYAINDHTTK

-138 LTEMLQGASGK
+138 LTEKLQSASGK
-149 VTINVKTGA
+149 VTINVNTGA

-329 DTVYMVDFY
+329 DTVYVVDFY

-356 SSTYLVDDFIRPVTA
+356 SSTYLVDDLIRPVTA

-585 VASNNVLDI
+585 VASNNVLGI
-594 DSIENIVGSS
+594 GSIENIVGSS

-614 GEGNLIVNDASYAN
+614 GEGNLIVNDASYDN

-633 SNSVGQYIV
+633 SNSVSQYLV

-693 GTDNVIQVNLTNDGQ
+693 GADNVIQVNLTNDGQ

-825 NAAATTRTDVWTL
+825 AAAATTRTDVWTL
-838 DVPEDAQ
+838 DVPE
-845 FVNGFIYVSYNWD
+845 
-858 KSGQTVP
+858 
-865 PFTATFNGVA
+865 
-875 VTPVATY
+875 
-882 RDQSNM
+882 
-888 GNYGKYGYGLIVY
+888 
-901 DVSGLLVKGEN
+901 
-912 TFVLEKES
+912 
-920 NKTAVYPST
+920 
-929 LVALYNV
+929 
-936 PQSETVKT
+936 
-944 IYMYNGADLLS
+944 
-955 NANNFLGRVVA
+955 
-966 SNNVLGIDSIE
+966 
-977 NIVGSSLYVFAAS
+977 
-990 AQSGEGN
+990 
-997 LIVNDLTYF
+997 
-1006 DVWTGSSNSVGQY
+1006 
-1019 IADLGTAPS
+1019 
-1028 ESNAV
+1028 
-1033 SFVATGSTILALQ
+1033 
-1046 QFIIVESTNPS
+1046 
-1057 VSAKIASEYNGACFA
+1057 
-1072 GTDNVIQVNL
+1072 
-1082 TNDGQASTTY
+1082 
-1092 IVDLYVDG
+1092 
-1100 VKVNSTEV
+1100 
-1108 QLNPEAKTTVNL
+1108 
-1120 VDGLIRPVTE
+1120 
-1130 DTVNGVS
+1130 
-1137 TTKVNYTL
+1137 
-1145 VVSDKSLGL
+1145 
-1154 VLAES
+1154 
-1159 TLTPTVWY
+1159 
-1167 NGNLG
+1167 
-1172 KDLAYPAENITSFN
+1172 
-1186 NITVNGDII
+1186 
-1195 IETKGDSTY
+1195 
-1204 MNAAAT
+1204 
-1210 NRTDVWNLDV
+1210 
-1220 PDDAQFVNGFIYVSY
+1220 DAQFVNGFIYVSY

-1271 GKYGYGLIVYDVSGL
+1271 GKYGYGLIVYDVSSL
-1286 LVKGEN
+1286 LQKGEN

-1447 TPAGGVLDLGSK
+1447 TPTGGVLDLGSK

-1544 ANDNVVASSITLF
+1544 ANDKVVASSITLF

-1668 IYKCAT
+1668 IYKCTT

-1763 YTAKTNAKGIAKVK
+1763 YTAKTNAKGIAKIK

>member
-1 MRSKYKFI
+1 MRSEYKFI
-9 FASLIFLCLVVSMGA
+9 FASLILLCLVVSMGA
-24 ASADDLDTIQEGEV
+24 AYADDLDTVQEGEV

-45 YSNPGVENGELSYD
+45 YSNPGAENGELSYD

-138 LTEMLQGASGK
+138 LTEKLQGVSGK
-149 VTINVKTGA
+149 VTFNVNTGA

-170 IGLVFAYDDGDS
+170 IGLVFAYNDGDS

-212 IGCEISKATLDNFAL
+212 ISCEISKATLDNFAL

-259 DVLDKISNSTNTL
+259 DVLDKFTNATNTL
-272 VYTPG
+272 VYAPG
-277 AGAFSFRNTL
+277 EGAFSFRNTL
-287 SLLTV
+287 SVLTV

-297 AVSVKLGSEYSGA
+297 AVSVKLGSEYNGA
-310 VFAGTNNVLKLDLT
+310 VFAGTNNVLQLNLT

-329 DTVYMVDFY
+329 DTVYIVDFY

-343 VSSTEIQLNEGLS
+343 VNSTEIQLDEGLS
-356 SSTYLVDDFIRPVTA
+356 SSTYLIDDLIRPVTA
-371 ETVNGV
+371 DTVNGV

-396 LNESTITPTLWY
+396 LNQSTITPTLWY

-420 ENITSFNNITV
+420 ESIVSFDNITV
-431 NGDIIID
+431 NGDVIID
-438 TKTDSTYMGA
+438 TQGDSTYMGA

-457 NLDVPDDA
+457 TLDVPEDA

-476 NWDKSG
+476 NWDKTG

-490 IFNGVAVTPV
+490 TFNGVAVTPV
-500 ATYRDQSNMGNYG
+500 ATYRDQSNMGSYG

-522 DVSGLLV
+522 DVSGLLQ

-546 YPSTLVALYNVSNSA
+546 YPSTLVAFYNVSKSST
-561 IEKTIYM
+561 EKTIYM

-585 VASNNVLDI
+585 VASNNVLGIGSI
-594 DSIENIVGSS
+594 DNIVGSS

-614 GEGNLIVNDASYAN
+614 GEGSLIVNDASYDN

-673 YNVPSASIKI
+673 YNVPSASAKI
-683 ASEYNGACFA
+683 GSEYNGAVFA
-693 GTDNVIQVNLTNDGQ
+693 GTDNVIQVNVTNDGVIK
-708 LSTTYTVDLYVDGV
+708 STYVIDLYADGV
-722 KVNSTEVQLDPAAKT
+722 KVNSTEIELDVGASGT
-737 TAYLVDGLIRP
+737 FYLRDEAIRP
-748 VTEDTVNGVSTTK
+748 VTAETVNGVSTTK

-766 IVSDENGNVLAESTL
+766 VISDGNGKVISESTL
-781 TPTVWYNGNLGKD
+781 TPTLWYNGNLGKD
-794 LAYPAENITSFNNI
+794 LAYPAETITSFDNI
-808 TVNGDIIIETK
+808 TVNGDVIIDTK
-819 GDSTYM
+819 EDSTYC
-825 NAAATTRTDVWTL
+825 AAGSSGRTDVWTL
-838 DVPEDAQ
+838 DVPGDAS
-845 FVNGFIYVSYNWD
+845 FVNGFVYVAYNWD
-858 KSGQTVP
+858 KTNGTIPVW
-865 PFTATFNGVA
+865 TTTFNGVEIS
-875 VTPVATY
+875 PVASY

-888 GNYGKYGYGLIVY
+888 GTYGKYGYGLVVY
-901 DVSGLLVKGEN
+901 DVSSLLQKGEN
-912 TFVLEKES
+912 TFVLVKEI

-936 PQSETVKT
+936 PGSDTIKTV
-944 IYMYNGADLLS
+944 YMYNGADLLS
-955 NANNFLGRVVA
+955 NANNFLGRIVA
-966 SNNVLGIDSIE
+966 SNNVLGADLVEDILGAD
-977 NIVGSSLYVFAAS
+977 LHVFAAS
-990 AQSGEGN
+990 AQAGEGN
-997 LIVNDLTYF
+997 LIVNDKIYEN
-1006 DVWTGSSNSVGQY
+1006 VWSGSSNSVSDY
-1019 IADLGTAPS
+1019 VIDLKDSLKG
-1028 ESNAV
+1028 SNAV

-1046 QFIIVESTNPS
+1046 QFI
-1057 VSAKIASEYNGACFA
+1057 
-1072 GTDNVIQVNL
+1072 
-1082 TNDGQASTTY
+1082 
-1092 IVDLYVDG
+1092 
-1100 VKVNSTEV
+1100 
-1108 QLNPEAKTTVNL
+1108 
-1120 VDGLIRPVTE
+1120 
-1130 DTVNGVS
+1130 
-1137 TTKVNYTL
+1137 
-1145 VVSDKSLGL
+1145 
-1154 VLAES
+1154 
-1159 TLTPTVWY
+1159 
-1167 NGNLG
+1167 
-1172 KDLAYPAENITSFN
+1172 
-1186 NITVNGDII
+1186 
-1195 IETKGDSTY
+1195 
-1204 MNAAAT
+1204 
-1210 NRTDVWNLDV
+1210 
-1220 PDDAQFVNGFIYVSY
+1220 
-1235 NWDKS
+1235 
-1240 GQTVPPFTAI
+1240 
-1250 FNGVAV
+1250 
-1256 TPVATYRDQSNMGNY
+1256 
-1271 GKYGYGLIVYDVSGL
+1271 
-1286 LVKGEN
+1286 
-1292 TFVLE
+1292 
-1297 KESNKTAVYPSTLV
+1297 
-1311 ALYNV
+1311 
-1316 PQSETV
+1316 
-1322 KTIYMYN
+1322 
-1329 GADLLSNA
+1329 
-1337 NNFLGRV
+1337 
-1344 VASNNVLGIDS
+1344 
-1355 IENAISSSLYVFA
+1355 
-1368 ASAQAGEGNLIVNDA
+1368 
-1383 SYDNVWSGS
+1383 
-1392 SNSVGQYIVDLGTAP
+1392 
-1407 SESNTVSFVATG
+1407 
-1419 STILALQ
+1419 
-1426 QFIVVESA
+1426 VVEASI
-1434 TPKASDLQKLIDE
+1434 PKASDLQKLIDE
-1447 TPAGGVLDLGSK
+1447 TPIGGVLNLNS
-1459 VFADVS
+1459 VYANVS
-1465 DINITKDISIVGD
+1465 GININKDISIVGD
-1478 NAFIITAGDGKP
+1478 NAFIFTAGDGNP
-1490 VFNIASDVNN
+1490 VFSIAAGVNN
-1500 VSISGLNFVANNG
+1500 VSISGINFVANNG

-1519 TATNG
+1519 IATNG

-1530 NNPAISIANNTVTK
+1530 VNPAIEIANNTVAK

-1567 PSNPIDIKD
+1567 PSNPIDIND

-1581 GAKTFDFEIA
+1581 GAKTFDFEIV

-1608 TNGTSSVKVATT
+1608 TNGSSSVVKVATN

-1634 INGKNAGKNFAI
+1634 INGKNAGKNFSI
-1646 TLKDSNG
+1646 TLKDSKG
-1653 NVLANKQVMISLDGK
+1653 NVLANKQVMISLNGK
-1668 IYKCAT
+1668 IYKRTT

-1694 VVSFLGDDKYNGSF
+1694 VISFLGDDKYNGSF
-1708 AVAKVKVN
+1708 VVTKVKVN

-1748 AIKGKKLVFTVNGKK
+1748 AIKSKKLVFTVNGKK

-1777 VKLSKKKTYKVTV
+1777 VNLSKKKTYKVTV
-1790 KFAGDNTFK
+1790 KFAGDSTFN

>member
-117 TVYTINDHTTK
+117 TVYAINDHTTK

-138 LTEMLQGASGK
+138 LTEKLQSASGK
-149 VTINVKTGA
+149 VTINVNTGA

-329 DTVYMVDFY
+329 DTVYVVDFY

-356 SSTYLVDDFIRPVTA
+356 SSTYLVDDLIRPVTA

-614 GEGNLIVNDASYAN
+614 GEGNLIVNDASYDN

-633 SNSVGQYIV
+633 SNSVSQYLV

-693 GTDNVIQVNLTNDGQ
+693 GADNVIQVNLTNDGQ
-708 LSTTYTVDLYVDGV
+708 LSTTYTVALYVDGV

-766 IVSDENGNVLAESTL
+766 IVSDENGNVLAKSTL

-825 NAAATTRTDVWTL
+825 AAAATTRTDVWTL
-838 DVPEDAQ
+838 DVPE
-845 FVNGFIYVSYNWD
+845 
-858 KSGQTVP
+858 
-865 PFTATFNGVA
+865 
-875 VTPVATY
+875 
-882 RDQSNM
+882 
-888 GNYGKYGYGLIVY
+888 
-901 DVSGLLVKGEN
+901 
-912 TFVLEKES
+912 
-920 NKTAVYPST
+920 
-929 LVALYNV
+929 
-936 PQSETVKT
+936 
-944 IYMYNGADLLS
+944 
-955 NANNFLGRVVA
+955 
-966 SNNVLGIDSIE
+966 
-977 NIVGSSLYVFAAS
+977 
-990 AQSGEGN
+990 
-997 LIVNDLTYF
+997 
-1006 DVWTGSSNSVGQY
+1006 
-1019 IADLGTAPS
+1019 
-1028 ESNAV
+1028 
-1033 SFVATGSTILALQ
+1033 
-1046 QFIIVESTNPS
+1046 
-1057 VSAKIASEYNGACFA
+1057 
-1072 GTDNVIQVNL
+1072 
-1082 TNDGQASTTY
+1082 
-1092 IVDLYVDG
+1092 
-1100 VKVNSTEV
+1100 
-1108 QLNPEAKTTVNL
+1108 
-1120 VDGLIRPVTE
+1120 
-1130 DTVNGVS
+1130 
-1137 TTKVNYTL
+1137 
-1145 VVSDKSLGL
+1145 
-1154 VLAES
+1154 
-1159 TLTPTVWY
+1159 
-1167 NGNLG
+1167 
-1172 KDLAYPAENITSFN
+1172 
-1186 NITVNGDII
+1186 
-1195 IETKGDSTY
+1195 
-1204 MNAAAT
+1204 
-1210 NRTDVWNLDV
+1210 
-1220 PDDAQFVNGFIYVSY
+1220 DAQFVNGFIYVSY

-1271 GKYGYGLIVYDVSGL
+1271 GKYGYGLIVYDVSSL
-1286 LVKGEN
+1286 LQKGEN

-1447 TPAGGVLDLGSK
+1447 TPTGGVLDLGSK

-1544 ANDNVVASSITLF
+1544 ANDKVVASSITLF

-1668 IYKCAT
+1668 IYKCTT

>member
-614 GEGNLIVNDASYAN
+614 GEGNI
-628 VWSGS
+628 
-633 SNSVGQYIV
+633 
-642 DLGTA
+642 
-647 PSESNTVSF
+647 
-656 VATGS
+656 
-661 TILALE
+661 
-667 QFIVVE
+667 
-673 YNVPSASIKI
+673 
-683 ASEYNGACFA
+683 
-693 GTDNVIQVNLTNDGQ
+693 
-708 LSTTYTVDLYVDGV
+708 
-722 KVNSTEVQLDPAAKT
+722 
-737 TAYLVDGLIRP
+737 
-748 VTEDTVNGVSTTK
+748 
-761 VNYTV
+761 
-766 IVSDENGNVLAESTL
+766 
-781 TPTVWYNGNLGKD
+781 
-794 LAYPAENITSFNNI
+794 
-808 TVNGDIIIETK
+808 
-819 GDSTYM
+819 
-825 NAAATTRTDVWTL
+825 
-838 DVPEDAQ
+838 
-845 FVNGFIYVSYNWD
+845 
-858 KSGQTVP
+858 
-865 PFTATFNGVA
+865 
-875 VTPVATY
+875 
-882 RDQSNM
+882 
-888 GNYGKYGYGLIVY
+888 
-901 DVSGLLVKGEN
+901 
-912 TFVLEKES
+912 
-920 NKTAVYPST
+920 
-929 LVALYNV
+929 
-936 PQSETVKT
+936 
-944 IYMYNGADLLS
+944 
-955 NANNFLGRVVA
+955 
-966 SNNVLGIDSIE
+966 
-977 NIVGSSLYVFAAS
+977 
-990 AQSGEGN
+990 
-997 LIVNDLTYF
+997 
-1006 DVWTGSSNSVGQY
+1006 
-1019 IADLGTAPS
+1019 
-1028 ESNAV
+1028 
-1033 SFVATGSTILALQ
+1033 
-1046 QFIIVESTNPS
+1046 
-1057 VSAKIASEYNGACFA
+1057 
-1072 GTDNVIQVNL
+1072 
-1082 TNDGQASTTY
+1082 
-1092 IVDLYVDG
+1092 
-1100 VKVNSTEV
+1100 
-1108 QLNPEAKTTVNL
+1108 
-1120 VDGLIRPVTE
+1120 
-1130 DTVNGVS
+1130 
-1137 TTKVNYTL
+1137 
-1145 VVSDKSLGL
+1145 
-1154 VLAES
+1154 
-1159 TLTPTVWY
+1159 
-1167 NGNLG
+1167 
-1172 KDLAYPAENITSFN
+1172 
-1186 NITVNGDII
+1186 
-1195 IETKGDSTY
+1195 
-1204 MNAAAT
+1204 
-1210 NRTDVWNLDV
+1210 
-1220 PDDAQFVNGFIYVSY
+1220 
-1235 NWDKS
+1235 
-1240 GQTVPPFTAI
+1240 
-1250 FNGVAV
+1250 
-1256 TPVATYRDQSNMGNY
+1256 
-1271 GKYGYGLIVYDVSGL
+1271 
-1286 LVKGEN
+1286 
-1292 TFVLE
+1292 
-1297 KESNKTAVYPSTLV
+1297 
-1311 ALYNV
+1311 
-1316 PQSETV
+1316 
-1322 KTIYMYN
+1322 
-1329 GADLLSNA
+1329 
-1337 NNFLGRV
+1337 
-1344 VASNNVLGIDS
+1344 
-1355 IENAISSSLYVFA
+1355 
-1368 ASAQAGEGNLIVNDA
+1368 IVNDA

-1668 IYKCAT
+1668 IYKCTT
-1674 NANGVATV
+1674 NANGVSTV

>member
-117 TVYTINDHTTK
+117 TVYAINDHTTK

-138 LTEMLQGASGK
+138 LTEKLQSASGK
-149 VTINVKTGA
+149 VTINVNTGA

-329 DTVYMVDFY
+329 DTVYVVDFY

-614 GEGNLIVNDASYAN
+614 GEGNLIVNDASYDN

-633 SNSVGQYIV
+633 SNSVSQYLV

-693 GTDNVIQVNLTNDGQ
+693 GADNVIQVNLTNDGQ

-766 IVSDENGNVLAESTL
+766 IVSDENGNVLAKSTL

-977 NIVGSSLYVFAAS
+977 N
-990 AQSGEGN
+990 
-997 LIVNDLTYF
+997 
-1006 DVWTGSSNSVGQY
+1006 
-1019 IADLGTAPS
+1019 
-1028 ESNAV
+1028 
-1033 SFVATGSTILALQ
+1033 
-1046 QFIIVESTNPS
+1046 
-1057 VSAKIASEYNGACFA
+1057 
-1072 GTDNVIQVNL
+1072 
-1082 TNDGQASTTY
+1082 
-1092 IVDLYVDG
+1092 
-1100 VKVNSTEV
+1100 
-1108 QLNPEAKTTVNL
+1108 
-1120 VDGLIRPVTE
+1120 
-1130 DTVNGVS
+1130 
-1137 TTKVNYTL
+1137 
-1145 VVSDKSLGL
+1145 
-1154 VLAES
+1154 
-1159 TLTPTVWY
+1159 
-1167 NGNLG
+1167 
-1172 KDLAYPAENITSFN
+1172 
-1186 NITVNGDII
+1186 
-1195 IETKGDSTY
+1195 
-1204 MNAAAT
+1204 
-1210 NRTDVWNLDV
+1210 
-1220 PDDAQFVNGFIYVSY
+1220 
-1235 NWDKS
+1235 
-1240 GQTVPPFTAI
+1240 
-1250 FNGVAV
+1250 
-1256 TPVATYRDQSNMGNY
+1256 
-1271 GKYGYGLIVYDVSGL
+1271 
-1286 LVKGEN
+1286 
-1292 TFVLE
+1292 
-1297 KESNKTAVYPSTLV
+1297 
-1311 ALYNV
+1311 
-1316 PQSETV
+1316 
-1322 KTIYMYN
+1322 
-1329 GADLLSNA
+1329 
-1337 NNFLGRV
+1337 
-1344 VASNNVLGIDS
+1344 
-1355 IENAISSSLYVFA
+1355 AISSSLYVFA

-1447 TPAGGVLDLGSK
+1447 TPTGGVLDLGSK

-1668 IYKCAT
+1668 IYKCTT

>member
-117 TVYTINDHTTK
+117 TVYAINDHTTK

-138 LTEMLQGASGK
+138 LTEKLQSASGK
-149 VTINVKTGA
+149 VTINVNTGA

-585 VASNNVLDI
+585 VASNNVLGI
-594 DSIENIVGSS
+594 GSIENIVG
-604 LYVFAASAQA
+604 
-614 GEGNLIVNDASYAN
+614 
-628 VWSGS
+628 
-633 SNSVGQYIV
+633 
-642 DLGTA
+642 
-647 PSESNTVSF
+647 
-656 VATGS
+656 
-661 TILALE
+661 
-667 QFIVVE
+667 
-673 YNVPSASIKI
+673 
-683 ASEYNGACFA
+683 
-693 GTDNVIQVNLTNDGQ
+693 
-708 LSTTYTVDLYVDGV
+708 
-722 KVNSTEVQLDPAAKT
+722 
-737 TAYLVDGLIRP
+737 
-748 VTEDTVNGVSTTK
+748 
-761 VNYTV
+761 
-766 IVSDENGNVLAESTL
+766 
-781 TPTVWYNGNLGKD
+781 
-794 LAYPAENITSFNNI
+794 
-808 TVNGDIIIETK
+808 
-819 GDSTYM
+819 
-825 NAAATTRTDVWTL
+825 
-838 DVPEDAQ
+838 
-845 FVNGFIYVSYNWD
+845 
-858 KSGQTVP
+858 
-865 PFTATFNGVA
+865 
-875 VTPVATY
+875 
-882 RDQSNM
+882 
-888 GNYGKYGYGLIVY
+888 
-901 DVSGLLVKGEN
+901 
-912 TFVLEKES
+912 
-920 NKTAVYPST
+920 
-929 LVALYNV
+929 
-936 PQSETVKT
+936 
-944 IYMYNGADLLS
+944 
-955 NANNFLGRVVA
+955 
-966 SNNVLGIDSIE
+966 
-977 NIVGSSLYVFAAS
+977 
-990 AQSGEGN
+990 
-997 LIVNDLTYF
+997 
-1006 DVWTGSSNSVGQY
+1006 
-1019 IADLGTAPS
+1019 
-1028 ESNAV
+1028 
-1033 SFVATGSTILALQ
+1033 
-1046 QFIIVESTNPS
+1046 
-1057 VSAKIASEYNGACFA
+1057 
-1072 GTDNVIQVNL
+1072 
-1082 TNDGQASTTY
+1082 
-1092 IVDLYVDG
+1092 
-1100 VKVNSTEV
+1100 
-1108 QLNPEAKTTVNL
+1108 
-1120 VDGLIRPVTE
+1120 
-1130 DTVNGVS
+1130 
-1137 TTKVNYTL
+1137 
-1145 VVSDKSLGL
+1145 
-1154 VLAES
+1154 
-1159 TLTPTVWY
+1159 
-1167 NGNLG
+1167 
-1172 KDLAYPAENITSFN
+1172 
-1186 NITVNGDII
+1186 
-1195 IETKGDSTY
+1195 
-1204 MNAAAT
+1204 
-1210 NRTDVWNLDV
+1210 
-1220 PDDAQFVNGFIYVSY
+1220 
-1235 NWDKS
+1235 
-1240 GQTVPPFTAI
+1240 
-1250 FNGVAV
+1250 
-1256 TPVATYRDQSNMGNY
+1256 
-1271 GKYGYGLIVYDVSGL
+1271 
-1286 LVKGEN
+1286 
-1292 TFVLE
+1292 
-1297 KESNKTAVYPSTLV
+1297 
-1311 ALYNV
+1311 
-1316 PQSETV
+1316 
-1322 KTIYMYN
+1322 
-1329 GADLLSNA
+1329 
-1337 NNFLGRV
+1337 
-1344 VASNNVLGIDS
+1344 
-1355 IENAISSSLYVFA
+1355 SSLYVFA

-1392 SNSVGQYIVDLGTAP
+1392 SNSVSQYLVDLGTAP

-1668 IYKCAT
+1668 IYKCTT
-1674 NANGVATV
+1674 NANGVSTV

>member
-117 TVYTINDHTTK
+117 TVYAINDHTTK

-138 LTEMLQGASGK
+138 LTEKLQSASGK
-149 VTINVKTGA
+149 VTINVNTGA

-310 VFAGTNNVLKLDLT
+310 VFAGTNNVLQLNLT

-329 DTVYMVDFY
+329 DTVYIVDFY

-356 SSTYLVDDFIRPVTA
+356 SSTYLVDDLIRPVTA

-396 LNESTITPTLWY
+396 LNQSTITPTLWY

-585 VASNNVLDI
+585 VASNNVLGI
-594 DSIENIVGSS
+594 GSIENIVGSS

-614 GEGNLIVNDASYAN
+614 GEGNLIVNDASYDN

-633 SNSVGQYIV
+633 SNSVSQYLV

-693 GTDNVIQVNLTNDGQ
+693 GADNVIQVNLTNDGQ

-901 DVSGLLVKGEN
+901 DVSSLLQKGEN

-966 SNNVLGIDSIE
+966 SNNVLDIDSIE
-977 NIVGSSLYVFAAS
+977 NIVGSSLH
-990 AQSGEGN
+990 
-997 LIVNDLTYF
+997 
-1006 DVWTGSSNSVGQY
+1006 
-1019 IADLGTAPS
+1019 
-1028 ESNAV
+1028 
-1033 SFVATGSTILALQ
+1033 
-1046 QFIIVESTNPS
+1046 
-1057 VSAKIASEYNGACFA
+1057 
-1072 GTDNVIQVNL
+1072 
-1082 TNDGQASTTY
+1082 
-1092 IVDLYVDG
+1092 
-1100 VKVNSTEV
+1100 
-1108 QLNPEAKTTVNL
+1108 
-1120 VDGLIRPVTE
+1120 
-1130 DTVNGVS
+1130 
-1137 TTKVNYTL
+1137 
-1145 VVSDKSLGL
+1145 
-1154 VLAES
+1154 
-1159 TLTPTVWY
+1159 
-1167 NGNLG
+1167 
-1172 KDLAYPAENITSFN
+1172 
-1186 NITVNGDII
+1186 
-1195 IETKGDSTY
+1195 
-1204 MNAAAT
+1204 
-1210 NRTDVWNLDV
+1210 
-1220 PDDAQFVNGFIYVSY
+1220 
-1235 NWDKS
+1235 
-1240 GQTVPPFTAI
+1240 
-1250 FNGVAV
+1250 
-1256 TPVATYRDQSNMGNY
+1256 
-1271 GKYGYGLIVYDVSGL
+1271 
-1286 LVKGEN
+1286 
-1292 TFVLE
+1292 
-1297 KESNKTAVYPSTLV
+1297 
-1311 ALYNV
+1311 
-1316 PQSETV
+1316 
-1322 KTIYMYN
+1322 
-1329 GADLLSNA
+1329 
-1337 NNFLGRV
+1337 
-1344 VASNNVLGIDS
+1344 
-1355 IENAISSSLYVFA
+1355 VFA
-1368 ASAQAGEGNLIVNDA
+1368 ASAQAGEGNIIVNDA

-1392 SNSVGQYIVDLGTAP
+1392 SNSVGQYIVDLGTTP
-1407 SESNTVSFVATG
+1407 SESNAVSFVATG

-1668 IYKCAT
+1668 IYKCTT
-1674 NANGVATV
+1674 NANGVSTV

>member
-1 MRSKYKFI
+1 M
-9 FASLIFLCLVVSMGA
+9 
-24 ASADDLDTIQEGEV
+24 
-38 SGGVDVA
+38 
-45 YSNPGVENGELSYD
+45 
-59 IPEDVQNVQYAGL
+59 
-72 FVDCYTAG
+72 
-80 SSNTVYG
+80 
-87 SEANVS
+87 
-93 VTSNGETEQ
+93 
-102 IANEML
+102 
-108 VSTQGSQDG
+108 
-117 TVYTINDHTTK
+117 
-128 CYADYYMTYN
+128 
-138 LTEMLQGASGK
+138 
-149 VTINVKTGA
+149 
-158 LEGYEYYNKIKL
+158 
-170 IGLVFAYDDGDS
+170 
-182 DKICYWVNSGSSWI
+182 
-196 KGDSTDTSKA
+196 
-206 TFDVGT
+206 
-212 IGCEISKATLDNFAL
+212 
-227 SSIDG
+227 
-232 LYSFNGKELEES
+232 
-244 TAYDEGV
+244 
-251 YYFKYHQW
+251 
-259 DVLDKISNSTNTL
+259 

-356 SSTYLVDDFIRPVTA
+356 SSTYLVDDLIRPVTA

-614 GEGNLIVNDASYAN
+614 GEGNLIVNDASYDN

-633 SNSVGQYIV
+633 SNSVSQYLV

-693 GTDNVIQVNLTNDGQ
+693 GADNVIQVNLTNDGQ

-766 IVSDENGNVLAESTL
+766 IVSDENGNVLAKSTL

-825 NAAATTRTDVWTL
+825 AAAATTRTDVWTL

-901 DVSGLLVKGEN
+901 DVSSLL
-912 TFVLEKES
+912 
-920 NKTAVYPST
+920 
-929 LVALYNV
+929 
-936 PQSETVKT
+936 Q
-944 IYMYNGADLLS
+944 
-955 NANNFLGRVVA
+955 
-966 SNNVLGIDSIE
+966 
-977 NIVGSSLYVFAAS
+977 
-990 AQSGEGN
+990 
-997 LIVNDLTYF
+997 
-1006 DVWTGSSNSVGQY
+1006 
-1019 IADLGTAPS
+1019 
-1028 ESNAV
+1028 
-1033 SFVATGSTILALQ
+1033 
-1046 QFIIVESTNPS
+1046 
-1057 VSAKIASEYNGACFA
+1057 
-1072 GTDNVIQVNL
+1072 
-1082 TNDGQASTTY
+1082 
-1092 IVDLYVDG
+1092 
-1100 VKVNSTEV
+1100 
-1108 QLNPEAKTTVNL
+1108 
-1120 VDGLIRPVTE
+1120 
-1130 DTVNGVS
+1130 
-1137 TTKVNYTL
+1137 
-1145 VVSDKSLGL
+1145 
-1154 VLAES
+1154 
-1159 TLTPTVWY
+1159 
-1167 NGNLG
+1167 
-1172 KDLAYPAENITSFN
+1172 
-1186 NITVNGDII
+1186 
-1195 IETKGDSTY
+1195 
-1204 MNAAAT
+1204 
-1210 NRTDVWNLDV
+1210 
-1220 PDDAQFVNGFIYVSY
+1220 
-1235 NWDKS
+1235 
-1240 GQTVPPFTAI
+1240 
-1250 FNGVAV
+1250 
-1256 TPVATYRDQSNMGNY
+1256 
-1271 GKYGYGLIVYDVSGL
+1271 
-1286 LVKGEN
+1286 KGEN

-1447 TPAGGVLDLGSK
+1447 TPTGGVLDLGSK

-1544 ANDNVVASSITLF
+1544 ANDKVVASSITLF

-1668 IYKCAT
+1668 IYKCTT
-1674 NANGVATV
+1674 NANGVSTV

>member
-117 TVYTINDHTTK
+117 TVYAINDHTTK

-329 DTVYMVDFY
+329 DTVYVVDFY

-356 SSTYLVDDFIRPVTA
+356 SSTYLVDDLIRPVTA

-457 NLDVPDDA
+457 NLDVPEDA

-490 IFNGVAVTPV
+490 TFNGVAVTPV

-594 DSIENIVGSS
+594 DSIENIVG
-604 LYVFAASAQA
+604 
-614 GEGNLIVNDASYAN
+614 
-628 VWSGS
+628 
-633 SNSVGQYIV
+633 
-642 DLGTA
+642 
-647 PSESNTVSF
+647 
-656 VATGS
+656 
-661 TILALE
+661 
-667 QFIVVE
+667 
-673 YNVPSASIKI
+673 
-683 ASEYNGACFA
+683 
-693 GTDNVIQVNLTNDGQ
+693 
-708 LSTTYTVDLYVDGV
+708 
-722 KVNSTEVQLDPAAKT
+722 
-737 TAYLVDGLIRP
+737 
-748 VTEDTVNGVSTTK
+748 
-761 VNYTV
+761 
-766 IVSDENGNVLAESTL
+766 
-781 TPTVWYNGNLGKD
+781 
-794 LAYPAENITSFNNI
+794 
-808 TVNGDIIIETK
+808 
-819 GDSTYM
+819 
-825 NAAATTRTDVWTL
+825 
-838 DVPEDAQ
+838 
-845 FVNGFIYVSYNWD
+845 
-858 KSGQTVP
+858 
-865 PFTATFNGVA
+865 
-875 VTPVATY
+875 
-882 RDQSNM
+882 
-888 GNYGKYGYGLIVY
+888 
-901 DVSGLLVKGEN
+901 
-912 TFVLEKES
+912 
-920 NKTAVYPST
+920 
-929 LVALYNV
+929 
-936 PQSETVKT
+936 
-944 IYMYNGADLLS
+944 
-955 NANNFLGRVVA
+955 
-966 SNNVLGIDSIE
+966 
-977 NIVGSSLYVFAAS
+977 
-990 AQSGEGN
+990 
-997 LIVNDLTYF
+997 
-1006 DVWTGSSNSVGQY
+1006 
-1019 IADLGTAPS
+1019 
-1028 ESNAV
+1028 
-1033 SFVATGSTILALQ
+1033 
-1046 QFIIVESTNPS
+1046 
-1057 VSAKIASEYNGACFA
+1057 
-1072 GTDNVIQVNL
+1072 
-1082 TNDGQASTTY
+1082 
-1092 IVDLYVDG
+1092 
-1100 VKVNSTEV
+1100 
-1108 QLNPEAKTTVNL
+1108 
-1120 VDGLIRPVTE
+1120 
-1130 DTVNGVS
+1130 
-1137 TTKVNYTL
+1137 
-1145 VVSDKSLGL
+1145 
-1154 VLAES
+1154 
-1159 TLTPTVWY
+1159 
-1167 NGNLG
+1167 
-1172 KDLAYPAENITSFN
+1172 
-1186 NITVNGDII
+1186 
-1195 IETKGDSTY
+1195 
-1204 MNAAAT
+1204 
-1210 NRTDVWNLDV
+1210 
-1220 PDDAQFVNGFIYVSY
+1220 
-1235 NWDKS
+1235 
-1240 GQTVPPFTAI
+1240 
-1250 FNGVAV
+1250 
-1256 TPVATYRDQSNMGNY
+1256 
-1271 GKYGYGLIVYDVSGL
+1271 
-1286 LVKGEN
+1286 
-1292 TFVLE
+1292 
-1297 KESNKTAVYPSTLV
+1297 
-1311 ALYNV
+1311 
-1316 PQSETV
+1316 
-1322 KTIYMYN
+1322 
-1329 GADLLSNA
+1329 
-1337 NNFLGRV
+1337 
-1344 VASNNVLGIDS
+1344 
-1355 IENAISSSLYVFA
+1355 SSLYVFA

-1576 NNVVD
+1576 NDVVD

-1668 IYKCAT
+1668 IYKCTT

-1763 YTAKTNAKGIAKVK
+1763 YTAKTNAKGIAKIK

>member
-117 TVYTINDHTTK
+117 TVYAINDHTTK

-329 DTVYMVDFY
+329 DTVYVVDFY

-356 SSTYLVDDFIRPVTA
+356 SSTYLVDDLIRPVTA

-614 GEGNLIVNDASYAN
+614 GEGNLIVNDASYDN

-633 SNSVGQYIV
+633 SNSVSQYLV

-693 GTDNVIQVNLTNDGQ
+693 GADNVIQVNLTNDGQ

-825 NAAATTRTDVWTL
+825 AAAATTRTDVWTL
-838 DVPEDAQ
+838 DVPE
-845 FVNGFIYVSYNWD
+845 
-858 KSGQTVP
+858 
-865 PFTATFNGVA
+865 
-875 VTPVATY
+875 
-882 RDQSNM
+882 
-888 GNYGKYGYGLIVY
+888 
-901 DVSGLLVKGEN
+901 
-912 TFVLEKES
+912 
-920 NKTAVYPST
+920 
-929 LVALYNV
+929 
-936 PQSETVKT
+936 
-944 IYMYNGADLLS
+944 
-955 NANNFLGRVVA
+955 
-966 SNNVLGIDSIE
+966 
-977 NIVGSSLYVFAAS
+977 
-990 AQSGEGN
+990 
-997 LIVNDLTYF
+997 
-1006 DVWTGSSNSVGQY
+1006 
-1019 IADLGTAPS
+1019 
-1028 ESNAV
+1028 
-1033 SFVATGSTILALQ
+1033 
-1046 QFIIVESTNPS
+1046 
-1057 VSAKIASEYNGACFA
+1057 
-1072 GTDNVIQVNL
+1072 
-1082 TNDGQASTTY
+1082 
-1092 IVDLYVDG
+1092 
-1100 VKVNSTEV
+1100 
-1108 QLNPEAKTTVNL
+1108 
-1120 VDGLIRPVTE
+1120 
-1130 DTVNGVS
+1130 
-1137 TTKVNYTL
+1137 
-1145 VVSDKSLGL
+1145 
-1154 VLAES
+1154 
-1159 TLTPTVWY
+1159 
-1167 NGNLG
+1167 
-1172 KDLAYPAENITSFN
+1172 
-1186 NITVNGDII
+1186 
-1195 IETKGDSTY
+1195 
-1204 MNAAAT
+1204 
-1210 NRTDVWNLDV
+1210 
-1220 PDDAQFVNGFIYVSY
+1220 DAQFVNGFIYVSY

-1271 GKYGYGLIVYDVSGL
+1271 GKYGYGLIVYDVSSL
-1286 LVKGEN
+1286 LQKGEN

-1407 SESNTVSFVATG
+1407 SESNAVSFVATG

-1447 TPAGGVLDLGSK
+1447 TPTGGVLDLGSK

-1544 ANDNVVASSITLF
+1544 ANDKVVASSITLF

-1668 IYKCAT
+1668 IYKCTT

-1763 YTAKTNAKGIAKVK
+1763 YTAKTNAKGIAKIK

>member
-1 MRSKYKFI
+1 M
-9 FASLIFLCLVVSMGA
+9 VSM
-24 ASADDLDTIQEGEV
+24 DTDL
-38 SGGVDVA
+38 
-45 YSNPGVENGELSYD
+45 
-59 IPEDVQNVQYAGL
+59 
-72 FVDCYTAG
+72 
-80 SSNTVYG
+80 
-87 SEANVS
+87 
-93 VTSNGETEQ
+93 
-102 IANEML
+102 
-108 VSTQGSQDG
+108 
-117 TVYTINDHTTK
+117 
-128 CYADYYMTYN
+128 
-138 LTEMLQGASGK
+138 
-149 VTINVKTGA
+149 
-158 LEGYEYYNKIKL
+158 
-170 IGLVFAYDDGDS
+170 
-182 DKICYWVNSGSSWI
+182 
-196 KGDSTDTSKA
+196 
-206 TFDVGT
+206 
-212 IGCEISKATLDNFAL
+212 
-227 SSIDG
+227 
-232 LYSFNGKELEES
+232 SF
-244 TAYDEGV
+244 
-251 YYFKYHQW
+251 
-259 DVLDKISNSTNTL
+259 
-272 VYTPG
+272 
-277 AGAFSFRNTL
+277 
-287 SLLTV
+287 
-292 TKHTP
+292 
-297 AVSVKLGSEYSGA
+297 
-310 VFAGTNNVLKLDLT
+310 
-324 NKGES
+324 
-329 DTVYMVDFY
+329 MM
-338 VDGVK
+338 
-343 VSSTEIQLNEGLS
+343 
-356 SSTYLVDDFIRPVTA
+356 YL
-371 ETVNGV
+371 
-377 STTKVNYTVIVS
+377 
-389 DKDTGEI
+389 
-396 LNESTITPTLWY
+396 
-408 NGNLGKDLAYPA
+408 
-420 ENITSFNNITV
+420 
-431 NGDIIID
+431 
-438 TKTDSTYMGA
+438 
-448 TATNRTDVW
+448 
-457 NLDVPDDA
+457 
-465 QFVNGFIYVSY
+465 
-476 NWDKSG
+476 
-482 QTVPPFTA
+482 
-490 IFNGVAVTPV
+490 
-500 ATYRDQSNMGNYG
+500 
-513 KYGYGLIVY
+513 
-522 DVSGLLV
+522 
-529 KGENTFV
+529 
-536 LEKEFNKTAV
+536 
-546 YPSTLVALYNVSNSA
+546 
-561 IEKTIYM
+561 
-568 YNGADLLSNANN
+568 
-580 FLGRI
+580 
-585 VASNNVLDI
+585 
-594 DSIENIVGSS
+594 
-604 LYVFAASAQA
+604 
-614 GEGNLIVNDASYAN
+614 
-628 VWSGS
+628 
-633 SNSVGQYIV
+633 
-642 DLGTA
+642 
-647 PSESNTVSF
+647 
-656 VATGS
+656 
-661 TILALE
+661 
-667 QFIVVE
+667 
-673 YNVPSASIKI
+673 
-683 ASEYNGACFA
+683 
-693 GTDNVIQVNLTNDGQ
+693 
-708 LSTTYTVDLYVDGV
+708 
-722 KVNSTEVQLDPAAKT
+722 
-737 TAYLVDGLIRP
+737 
-748 VTEDTVNGVSTTK
+748 
-761 VNYTV
+761 
-766 IVSDENGNVLAESTL
+766 
-781 TPTVWYNGNLGKD
+781 
-794 LAYPAENITSFNNI
+794 
-808 TVNGDIIIETK
+808 
-819 GDSTYM
+819 
-825 NAAATTRTDVWTL
+825 
-838 DVPEDAQ
+838 
-845 FVNGFIYVSYNWD
+845 
-858 KSGQTVP
+858 
-865 PFTATFNGVA
+865 
-875 VTPVATY
+875 
-882 RDQSNM
+882 
-888 GNYGKYGYGLIVY
+888 
-901 DVSGLLVKGEN
+901 
-912 TFVLEKES
+912 
-920 NKTAVYPST
+920 
-929 LVALYNV
+929 NV

-1271 GKYGYGLIVYDVSGL
+1271 GKYGYGLIVYDVS
-1286 LVKGEN
+1286 
-1292 TFVLE
+1292 
-1297 KESNKTAVYPSTLV
+1297 
-1311 ALYNV
+1311 
-1316 PQSETV
+1316 
-1322 KTIYMYN
+1322 
-1329 GADLLSNA
+1329 
-1337 NNFLGRV
+1337 FLGRV

>member
-117 TVYTINDHTTK
+117 TVYAINDHTTK

-138 LTEMLQGASGK
+138 LTEKLQSASGK
-149 VTINVKTGA
+149 VTINVNTGA

-329 DTVYMVDFY
+329 DTVYVVDFY

-356 SSTYLVDDFIRPVTA
+356 SSTYLVDDLIRPVTA

-614 GEGNLIVNDASYAN
+614 GEGNLIVNDASYDN

-633 SNSVGQYIV
+633 SNSVSQYLV

-693 GTDNVIQVNLTNDGQ
+693 GADNVIQVNLTNDGQ

-766 IVSDENGNVLAESTL
+766 IVSDENGNVLAKSTL

-825 NAAATTRTDVWTL
+825 AAAATTRTDVWTL
-838 DVPEDAQ
+838 DVPE
-845 FVNGFIYVSYNWD
+845 
-858 KSGQTVP
+858 
-865 PFTATFNGVA
+865 
-875 VTPVATY
+875 
-882 RDQSNM
+882 
-888 GNYGKYGYGLIVY
+888 
-901 DVSGLLVKGEN
+901 
-912 TFVLEKES
+912 
-920 NKTAVYPST
+920 
-929 LVALYNV
+929 
-936 PQSETVKT
+936 
-944 IYMYNGADLLS
+944 
-955 NANNFLGRVVA
+955 
-966 SNNVLGIDSIE
+966 
-977 NIVGSSLYVFAAS
+977 
-990 AQSGEGN
+990 
-997 LIVNDLTYF
+997 
-1006 DVWTGSSNSVGQY
+1006 
-1019 IADLGTAPS
+1019 
-1028 ESNAV
+1028 
-1033 SFVATGSTILALQ
+1033 
-1046 QFIIVESTNPS
+1046 
-1057 VSAKIASEYNGACFA
+1057 
-1072 GTDNVIQVNL
+1072 
-1082 TNDGQASTTY
+1082 
-1092 IVDLYVDG
+1092 
-1100 VKVNSTEV
+1100 
-1108 QLNPEAKTTVNL
+1108 
-1120 VDGLIRPVTE
+1120 
-1130 DTVNGVS
+1130 
-1137 TTKVNYTL
+1137 
-1145 VVSDKSLGL
+1145 
-1154 VLAES
+1154 
-1159 TLTPTVWY
+1159 
-1167 NGNLG
+1167 
-1172 KDLAYPAENITSFN
+1172 
-1186 NITVNGDII
+1186 
-1195 IETKGDSTY
+1195 
-1204 MNAAAT
+1204 
-1210 NRTDVWNLDV
+1210 
-1220 PDDAQFVNGFIYVSY
+1220 DAQFVNGFIYVSY

-1271 GKYGYGLIVYDVSGL
+1271 GKYGYGLIVYDVSSL
-1286 LVKGEN
+1286 LQKGEN

-1447 TPAGGVLDLGSK
+1447 TPTGGVLDLGSK

-1544 ANDNVVASSITLF
+1544 ANDKVVASSITLF

-1668 IYKCAT
+1668 IYKCTT

-1763 YTAKTNAKGIAKVK
+1763 YTAKTNAKGIAKIK

>member
-117 TVYTINDHTTK
+117 TVYAINDHTTK

-138 LTEMLQGASGK
+138 LTEKLQSASGK
-149 VTINVKTGA
+149 VTINVNTGA

-310 VFAGTNNVLKLDLT
+310 VFAGTNNVLQLNLT

-329 DTVYMVDFY
+329 DTVYIVDFY

-356 SSTYLVDDFIRPVTA
+356 SSTYLVDDLIRPVTA

-396 LNESTITPTLWY
+396 LNQSTITPTLWY

-490 IFNGVAVTPV
+490 TFNGVAVTPV

-522 DVSGLLV
+522 DVSSLLQ

-536 LEKEFNKTAV
+536 LEKESNKTAV
-546 YPSTLVALYNVSNSA
+546 YPSTLVALYNVPQS
-561 IEKTIYM
+561 ETVKTIYM

-580 FLGRI
+580 FLGRV
-585 VASNNVLDI
+585 VASNNVLGI

-614 GEGNLIVNDASYAN
+614 GEGNLIVNDASYDN

-633 SNSVGQYIV
+633 SNSVSQYLV

-693 GTDNVIQVNLTNDGQ
+693 GADNVIQVNLTNDGQ

-825 NAAATTRTDVWTL
+825 NAAATNRTDVWNL
-838 DVPEDAQ
+838 DVPDDAQ

-901 DVSGLLVKGEN
+901 DVSSLLQKGEN

-990 AQSGEGN
+990 AQ
-997 LIVNDLTYF
+997 
-1006 DVWTGSSNSVGQY
+1006 
-1019 IADLGTAPS
+1019 
-1028 ESNAV
+1028 
-1033 SFVATGSTILALQ
+1033 
-1046 QFIIVESTNPS
+1046 
-1057 VSAKIASEYNGACFA
+1057 
-1072 GTDNVIQVNL
+1072 
-1082 TNDGQASTTY
+1082 
-1092 IVDLYVDG
+1092 
-1100 VKVNSTEV
+1100 
-1108 QLNPEAKTTVNL
+1108 
-1120 VDGLIRPVTE
+1120 
-1130 DTVNGVS
+1130 
-1137 TTKVNYTL
+1137 
-1145 VVSDKSLGL
+1145 
-1154 VLAES
+1154 
-1159 TLTPTVWY
+1159 
-1167 NGNLG
+1167 
-1172 KDLAYPAENITSFN
+1172 
-1186 NITVNGDII
+1186 
-1195 IETKGDSTY
+1195 
-1204 MNAAAT
+1204 
-1210 NRTDVWNLDV
+1210 
-1220 PDDAQFVNGFIYVSY
+1220 
-1235 NWDKS
+1235 
-1240 GQTVPPFTAI
+1240 
-1250 FNGVAV
+1250 
-1256 TPVATYRDQSNMGNY
+1256 
-1271 GKYGYGLIVYDVSGL
+1271 
-1286 LVKGEN
+1286 
-1292 TFVLE
+1292 
-1297 KESNKTAVYPSTLV
+1297 
-1311 ALYNV
+1311 
-1316 PQSETV
+1316 
-1322 KTIYMYN
+1322 
-1329 GADLLSNA
+1329 
-1337 NNFLGRV
+1337 
-1344 VASNNVLGIDS
+1344 
-1355 IENAISSSLYVFA
+1355 
-1368 ASAQAGEGNLIVNDA
+1368 AGEGNLIVNDA

-1392 SNSVGQYIVDLGTAP
+1392 SNSVGQYIVDLGTTP
-1407 SESNTVSFVATG
+1407 SESNAVSFVATG

-1668 IYKCAT
+1668 IYKCTT
-1674 NANGVATV
+1674 NANGVSTV

>member
-536 LEKEFNKTAV
+536 LEKE
-546 YPSTLVALYNVSNSA
+546 
-561 IEKTIYM
+561 
-568 YNGADLLSNANN
+568 
-580 FLGRI
+580 
-585 VASNNVLDI
+585 
-594 DSIENIVGSS
+594 
-604 LYVFAASAQA
+604 
-614 GEGNLIVNDASYAN
+614 
-628 VWSGS
+628 
-633 SNSVGQYIV
+633 
-642 DLGTA
+642 
-647 PSESNTVSF
+647 
-656 VATGS
+656 
-661 TILALE
+661 
-667 QFIVVE
+667 
-673 YNVPSASIKI
+673 
-683 ASEYNGACFA
+683 
-693 GTDNVIQVNLTNDGQ
+693 
-708 LSTTYTVDLYVDGV
+708 
-722 KVNSTEVQLDPAAKT
+722 
-737 TAYLVDGLIRP
+737 
-748 VTEDTVNGVSTTK
+748 
-761 VNYTV
+761 
-766 IVSDENGNVLAESTL
+766 
-781 TPTVWYNGNLGKD
+781 
-794 LAYPAENITSFNNI
+794 
-808 TVNGDIIIETK
+808 
-819 GDSTYM
+819 
-825 NAAATTRTDVWTL
+825 
-838 DVPEDAQ
+838 
-845 FVNGFIYVSYNWD
+845 
-858 KSGQTVP
+858 
-865 PFTATFNGVA
+865 
-875 VTPVATY
+875 
-882 RDQSNM
+882 
-888 GNYGKYGYGLIVY
+888 
-901 DVSGLLVKGEN
+901 
-912 TFVLEKES
+912 
-920 NKTAVYPST
+920 
-929 LVALYNV
+929 
-936 PQSETVKT
+936 
-944 IYMYNGADLLS
+944 
-955 NANNFLGRVVA
+955 
-966 SNNVLGIDSIE
+966 
-977 NIVGSSLYVFAAS
+977 
-990 AQSGEGN
+990 
-997 LIVNDLTYF
+997 
-1006 DVWTGSSNSVGQY
+1006 
-1019 IADLGTAPS
+1019 
-1028 ESNAV
+1028 
-1033 SFVATGSTILALQ
+1033 
-1046 QFIIVESTNPS
+1046 
-1057 VSAKIASEYNGACFA
+1057 
-1072 GTDNVIQVNL
+1072 
-1082 TNDGQASTTY
+1082 
-1092 IVDLYVDG
+1092 
-1100 VKVNSTEV
+1100 
-1108 QLNPEAKTTVNL
+1108 
-1120 VDGLIRPVTE
+1120 
-1130 DTVNGVS
+1130 
-1137 TTKVNYTL
+1137 
-1145 VVSDKSLGL
+1145 
-1154 VLAES
+1154 
-1159 TLTPTVWY
+1159 
-1167 NGNLG
+1167 
-1172 KDLAYPAENITSFN
+1172 
-1186 NITVNGDII
+1186 
-1195 IETKGDSTY
+1195 
-1204 MNAAAT
+1204 
-1210 NRTDVWNLDV
+1210 
-1220 PDDAQFVNGFIYVSY
+1220 
-1235 NWDKS
+1235 
-1240 GQTVPPFTAI
+1240 
-1250 FNGVAV
+1250 
-1256 TPVATYRDQSNMGNY
+1256 
-1271 GKYGYGLIVYDVSGL
+1271 
-1286 LVKGEN
+1286 
-1292 TFVLE
+1292 
-1297 KESNKTAVYPSTLV
+1297 SNKTAVYPSTLV

-1668 IYKCAT
+1668 IYKCTT

-1748 AIKGKKLVFTVNGKK
+1748 AIKGKKLVFTLNGKK